1 MEQACEVSRRSCL
14 VPFGTSLAAAEA
26 KGGPFGEGRGPEP
39 PAMQLAAAAAKPV
52 YGQDPSSCYIPLR
65 RLQDLASMINAEY
78 LGGAADGAEAL
89 PDPGSPP
96 LRAPA
101 AQDPAGGADCPG
113 LVADVP
119 RGGLAF
125 PLLLRDGEEEEEEGA
140 ETPEEEEEE
149 EEEDDD
155 DEEEE
160 EDGEE
165 DAEEAELAAAGSRE
179 RGGVAEPSHGGA
191 GRPAGLPGC
200 RDAAARELPP
210 PPCPQRAP
218 AAPPEPPGSPGA
230 LGSAAE
236 KPEPS
241 ATAAL
246 QLIRAKKKPTPV
258 KYEVGDLVW
267 AKFNRRPWWPCTI
280 CHDPVL
286 DCHSKMKVSNRRPY
300 REYYVDALGEPSEKA
315 WVAGKAIVLFEG
327 RHQFEEL
334 PILRRRGK
342 QKEKGYKHKVP
353 QRFMAKWEVSVG
365 QAEDVLLGGP
375 EDQKCSQNSSELD
388 SEKEAQLEYY
398 ANGPGAERDRQLNGC
413 FKSLAFD
420 SRHPASEKGKLHIKP
435 HMKKSSDSRKR
446 TRVKKSG
453 TRGEASRGEIKEK
466 TSESIVRN
474 MIVGD
479 LPDKHASHELR
490 RIASSL
496 TASSGRR
503 ENHLLSSFG
512 ERRFEKATLKPE
524 YETRKTDTLKNT
536 LQGDLFSSASLEREK
551 SSLGILCSSKLQIH
565 YSASDTGI
573 EKKQTESDTSS
584 SLSDD
589 GNSDVDTMDQSSERA
604 SSTLEVSDSSD
615 KMEKEFP
622 MTSSGNIKLSM
633 YLSQKSNRRAR
644 KKSHRDRKSLGGSVA
659 SRLNAEFAD
668 GELEGG
674 SPDAEMS
681 LMALECSSDMRNDN
695 LSLVNKHTTP
705 QSVSKDS
712 SWAAVPNQAILKP
725 KSMKL
730 PRIRSIKCKHKEKVA
745 GLEPSLAEEER
756 SVNCC
761 SPDTKGFSGLHRDS
775 LPKSGKVDGQKLL
788 NNMHEKAR
796 DSAEIETA
804 VVKHVLSELKELS
817 YRSINDDA
825 SDSGTPKATVPLLFS
840 STSGHS
846 RLPIEPDY
854 KFSTLLMMLKD
865 MHDSKTKEQQ
875 LMATQNM
882 VPYRNTSTA
891 DGSGSNSASGL
902 KSLAVVGPPY
912 KIEKNGDCVQETVNP
927 NSNISN
933 SSFSR
938 NPTTKL
944 TGIGTSKREP
954 MNTAVSGTNGTNCV
968 SKRNCSKSKQPSKL
982 GNKTVSNRKDLK
994 PGGQSKLLSRL
1005 SRDSGEHAFRVRG
1018 LVTSPLGNE
1027 AEDTARKES
1036 VDLTEHSTD
1045 EDSACL
1051 SDDNLDRIGRRPEPG
1066 RNIESCISAE
1076 NGESP
1081 DLDSEANSESSLGD
1095 ESNDMNHVA
1104 PKKRWQRF
1112 NQSSARSNKHIS
1124 RSREQ
1129 GNLESAFGLNSRG
1142 FLLKGKECLGRR
1154 HSSHSK
1160 VLEGDL
1166 TDQDYENHLDLV
1178 EKRLNVCGK
1187 PNNSVMD
1194 SETELG
1200 NFAPQSEFSAQVHS
1214 ERKRLRK
1221 PSKRLLEYAEEYDHL
1236 FAPKKKSKK
1245 SQEQLQK
1252 VNSVVK
1258 SELEGGLPAL
1268 CSPGNDAQRGQSP
1281 LVSTP
1286 SSTKESPP
1294 ILEAECSLSEL
1305 GSHSTDPTDQLL
1317 EEHSDLPEL
1326 VLSSSDVSEVSASP
1340 EAEERFLKTGNFE
1353 SKRQRKPTKKLLE
1366 SNDLDT
1372 AFMPKKEEWTP
1383 PKKGTGPS
1391 ESDSSELYSPAHFLD
1406 LGEAPEKLLEKQ
1418 RKRKRQRH
1426 PSVAMHSK
1434 KERNEEGLGEAPHS
1448 EGETSVHG
1456 TAASPKEG
1464 NEEGSENDH
1473 GVPSSKKMQGE
1484 RGGGAALKEN
1494 VCQICEKPGELL
1506 LCEAQCCGAFHLQ
1519 CLGLSEMPKGKFIC
1533 NECSTGVHTCFVCK
1547 SSGEDVKRCLLPLC
1561 GKYYHEECIQK
1572 YPPTV
1577 MQNKGFRCSLHICMT
1592 CHAANPANI
1601 SASKGRLMRCVRCP
1615 VAYHSNDFC
1624 LAAGSVVLASNSI
1637 ICPNHFTARRGCR
1650 NHEHVNVSW
1659 CFVCSEG
1666 GSLLCCESCPAAF
1679 HRECLN
1685 IEMPE
1690 GSWYCNDCKAGKK
1703 PHYKE
1708 VVWVKVGRYRWW
1720 PAEICHPR
1728 TIPVNIQKMKHDIG
1742 EFPVLFFGSNDY
1754 LWTHQARVF
1763 PYMEGDVSSKD
1774 KMGKGVDGIYKKA
1787 LQEAAVR
1794 FEELKAQKELRQ
1806 LQEDKKNDKKPPP
1819 YKHIKVNRPV
1829 GKVQIFTADLSEIPR
1844 CNCKPTDENPCGLDS
1859 ECINRMLLY
1868 ECHPMVCPAGER
1880 CQNQCFS
1887 KRQYPEVQIF
1897 RTLARGWG
1905 LQAKTDIRKGE
1916 FVNEY
1921 VGELIDEEECRA
1933 RIRYAQEH
1941 DITNFY
1947 MLTLD
1952 KDRIIDAGPK
1962 GNYARFMNHCCQP
1975 NCETQKWCVNGDTR
1989 VGLFALVN
1997 IKAGTELTFNY
2008 NLECLGNGKTVCK
2021 CGAPNCSGFLGVR
2034 PKSQPSLTE
2043 EKSKKLKR
2051 RPQMKRRS
2059 QAEVMKEREDECF
2072 SCGDGGQLVSC
2083 KKPGCPKVYHADCL
2097 NLTKRPAGKWEC
2109 PWHQCDL
2116 CGKEAAS
2123 FCEMCP
2129 RSFCKQH
2136 REGMLFISKLDGR
2149 LCCTEHDPCGP
2160 NPLEPGEIREYVPP
2174 IGALA
2179 NGDDTQPPEQP
2190 SADTDLSV
2198 QSLERLPQ
2206 SVAFRLQTSDKP
2218 PATLALRLPPSDK
2231 PPTTL
2236 ALRLQP
2242 SNKPPT
2248 TLALRLP
2255 PPDKPPATLALRLPP
2270 SNKPPTTLSL
2280 RLKPSNKPPTT
2291 LSLRLQPSDKPPT
2304 TLSLCLQPSDR
2315 PQAALSL
2322 RLQSEKQPIV
2332 VALRSQ
2338 QPDKPPTNAVLWP
2351 LDESPSDSSQPH
2363 LPSKSPPGTPQS
2375 SDESLVT
2382 AGDLQLQLSDK
2393 PPATAG
2399 VLGFSDKSLVG
2410 IRTQQPQL
2418 LDEFPTKCLHPQL
2431 SDRLLTTAG
2440 TLQSQAVDEPPVA
2453 NQPQLLNKASAQ
2465 SPQPQSVEK
2474 APSSVKPRVPASE
2487 EAPGPGVLWPLP
2499 IEKVASSS
2507 ISRILPT
2514 EKVPGSGVPRPL
2526 FPEKASFS
2534 GAVRLPAMEKAPSSG
2549 MPRPLPLEKAPAS
2562 GMSRILPTEKAP
2574 SLGVLRP
2581 LPPEKAPG
2589 SRSPHILPVE
2599 KALGSGTLRLPLVQK
2614 ALAPGVLRPLPPE
2627 KASGSG
2633 TLRVLTP
2640 EKTLG
2645 SGAARPQLLERPLT
2659 LAAPWPQASDKLTV
2673 AVAPRPQVLDKP
2685 PVASAPRLLLSE
2697 KALRPVDQ
2705 NAQPKE
2711 RGATAIEV
2719 NPQQKE
2725 RTMLPGE
2732 QISWSAGKAATHVG
2746 QVPWPTEKLQ
2756 THEQIHWPAA
2766 KALTPAEQSPRT
2778 AEKLPEPTLQPGWE
2792 VASAP
2797 AEQTP
2802 WTSERLHAFEQ
2813 TPRPAR
2819 EAPVS
2824 PEQTQWIV
2832 RNVQTIDQIS
2842 WLAGKVQTPRGQDPL
2857 PEQNTA
2863 LAHNQDS
2870 VCHELA
2876 DSEPK

>member
-1 MEQACEVSRRSCL
+1 FSDFLCSG
-14 VPFGTSLAAAEA
+14 F
-26 KGGPFGEGRGPEP
+26 
-39 PAMQLAAAAAKPV
+39 
-52 YGQDPSSCYIPLR
+52 
-65 RLQDLASMINAEY
+65 
-78 LGGAADGAEAL
+78 
-89 PDPGSPP
+89 SP
-96 LRAPA
+96 
-101 AQDPAGGADCPG
+101 
-113 LVADVP
+113 
-119 RGGLAF
+119 
-125 PLLLRDGEEEEEEGA
+125 
-140 ETPEEEEEE
+140 
-149 EEEDDD
+149 
-155 DEEEE
+155 
-160 EDGEE
+160 
-165 DAEEAELAAAGSRE
+165 
-179 RGGVAEPSHGGA
+179 
-191 GRPAGLPGC
+191 
-200 RDAAARELPP
+200 
-210 PPCPQRAP
+210 
-218 AAPPEPPGSPGA
+218 
-230 LGSAAE
+230 
-236 KPEPS
+236 K
-241 ATAAL
+241 
-246 QLIRAKKKPTPV
+246 IRAKKKPTPV

-300 REYYVDALGEPSEKA
+300 REYYVDALGEPSEKT

-334 PILRRRGK
+334 PVLRRRGK

-365 QAEDVLLGGP
+365 QAEDILLGGP
-375 EDQKCSQNSSELD
+375 EDQKCSQNSIELD
-388 SEKEAQLEYY
+388 NEKEVQLEYY

-413 FKSLAFD
+413 FKSLSFD
-420 SRHPASEKGKLHIKP
+420 SRHLASEKGKLHIKP
-435 HMKKSSDSRKR
+435 HVKKSSDSRKR

-453 TRGEASRGEIKEK
+453 ARGEASRGEIKEK
-466 TSESIVRN
+466 IPESIVRN

-490 RIASSL
+490 RIANSL
-496 TASSGRR
+496 TASSSTR

-512 ERRFEKATLKPE
+512 ERRFEKTTLKPA
-524 YETRKTDTLKNT
+524 YENRKSGALKNM

-573 EKKQTESDTSS
+573 EKKQTESDSSS
-584 SLSDD
+584 SLSDG

-604 SSTLEVSDSSD
+604 SSALEVSDSSD
-615 KMEKEFP
+615 KAEKEFP

-644 KKSHRDRKSLGGSVA
+644 KKSYRDRKPLGGSVT
-659 SRLNAEFAD
+659 SRLDAEFVD
-668 GELEGG
+668 GELEVGF
-674 SPDAEMS
+674 SDAEMS
-681 LMALECSSDMRNDN
+681 LTALECSSDVRNDN

-712 SWAAVPNQAILKP
+712 SWPAVANQAILKP

-730 PRIRSIKCKHKEKVA
+730 SRIRSIKCKHKEKVA
-745 GLEPSLAEEER
+745 GLEPSLAEEEGGMNR
-756 SVNCC
+756 C
-761 SPDTKGFSGLHRDS
+761 SSDTKGFSGLQRDS
-775 LPKSGKVDGQKLL
+775 LQRSGKVDGQKLL
-788 NNMHEKAR
+788 NNMHEKPR

-817 YRSINDDA
+817 YRSMNDDA

-840 STSGHS
+840 SASGHG

-875 LMATQNM
+875 LMTGQNI
-882 VPYRNTSTA
+882 VPFRNTSTA

-902 KSLAVVGPPY
+902 KSLSIVGPPY

-927 NSNISN
+927 NSAISN

-938 NPTTKL
+938 NLPTKL

-954 MNTAVSGTNGTNCV
+954 ASTAVSGTNGTNCM
-968 SKRNCSKSKQPSKL
+968 SKRNCSKSKQSSKL
-982 GNKTVSNRKDLK
+982 GDKTVSNRKDLK
-994 PGGQSKLLSRL
+994 PGGPSKLLSRL
-1005 SRDSGEHAFRVRG
+1005 SKDSGEHAFCVHG
-1018 LVTSPLGNE
+1018 SVTSPLGNE
-1027 AEDTARKES
+1027 AEDTGRKES

-1051 SDDNLDRIGRRPEPG
+1051 SDDNLDRIGRRPEAG
-1066 RNIESCISAE
+1066 RNTESCTSAE
-1076 NGESP
+1076 TGESP

-1095 ESNDMNHVA
+1095 ESNDVNHVA

-1142 FLLKGKECLGRR
+1142 FSLKGNECLGRR
-1154 HSSHSK
+1154 HSPHSK

-1245 SQEQLQK
+1245 GQEQLQK
-1252 VNSVVK
+1252 VNSVVR
-1258 SELEGGLPAL
+1258 SEFEGLPAQ
-1268 CSPGNDAQRGQSP
+1268 CSPDRDTQRGQSP

-1294 ILEAECSLSEL
+1294 ILEAECSFSEL

-1317 EEHSDLPEL
+1317 EGPSDFPEL

-1340 EAEERFLKTGNFE
+1340 DAEERFLKSGKWENFIAGNFE

-1391 ESDSSELYSPAHFLD
+1391 ESDSSELYSPAHFSD
-1406 LGEAPEKLLEKQ
+1406 LGEASEKLLEKQ

-1426 PSVAMHSK
+1426 PSAAMHSK
-1434 KERNEEGLGEAPHS
+1434 KERNEEGLGETPHS

-1547 SSGEDVKRCLLPLC
+1547 SCGEDVKRCLLPLC
-1561 GKYYHEECIQK
+1561 GKYYHEACIQK

-1592 CHAANPANI
+1592 CHAANPANV

-1742 EFPVLFFGSNDY
+1742 EFPVLFFGSKDY

-1989 VGLFALVN
+1989 VGLFAIVN

-2034 PKSQPSLTE
+2034 PKSQPSLNE

-2109 PWHQCDL
+2109 PWHQCDM

-2179 NGDDTQPPEQP
+2179 NGEDTQPPEQP
-2190 SADTDLSV
+2190 PADTDLSV
-2198 QSLERLPQ
+2198 QPLDSLPQ
-2206 SVAFRLQTSDKP
+2206 SVALRLQSPEKP

-2242 SNKPPT
+2242 SN
-2248 TLALRLP
+2248 
-2255 PPDKPPATLALRLPP
+2255 KPPATLALRLPP

-2304 TLSLCLQPSDR
+2304 TLSLRLQPSDR

-2322 RLQSEKQPIV
+2322 RLQSEKQPII
-2332 VALRSQ
+2332 
-2338 QPDKPPTNAVLWP
+2338 
-2351 LDESPSDSSQPH
+2351 SQP
-2363 LPSKSPPGTPQS
+2363 
-2375 SDESLVT
+2375 
-2382 AGDLQLQLSDK
+2382 
-2393 PPATAG
+2393 
-2399 VLGFSDKSLVG
+2399 
-2410 IRTQQPQL
+2410 
-2418 LDEFPTKCLHPQL
+2418 
-2431 SDRLLTTAG
+2431 
-2440 TLQSQAVDEPPVA
+2440 VDEPPAA
-2453 NQPQLLNKASAQ
+2453 NQLQLVDKASAQ
-2465 SPQPQSVEK
+2465 SSQPQSLEK
-2474 APSSVKPRVPASE
+2474 APSSVVPQVPALE
-2487 EAPGPGVLWPLP
+2487 
-2499 IEKVASSS
+2499 
-2507 ISRILPT
+2507 
-2514 EKVPGSGVPRPL
+2514 
-2526 FPEKASFS
+2526 
-2534 GAVRLPAMEKAPSSG
+2534 MAPS
-2549 MPRPLPLEKAPAS
+2549 
-2562 GMSRILPTEKAP
+2562 
-2574 SLGVLRP
+2574 
-2581 LPPEKAPG
+2581 PG
-2589 SRSPHILPVE
+2589 
-2599 KALGSGTLRLPLVQK
+2599 
-2614 ALAPGVLRPLPPE
+2614 
-2627 KASGSG
+2627 
-2633 TLRVLTP
+2633 
-2640 EKTLG
+2640 
-2645 SGAARPQLLERPLT
+2645 RPLT
-2659 LAAPWPQASDKLTV
+2659 LTAPWPQALDKLAA
-2673 AVAPRPQVLDKP
+2673 AVAPRPQALDKP
-2685 PVASAPRLLLSE
+2685 PAASAPRLLLSE

-2711 RGATAIEV
+2711 RGA
-2719 NPQQKE
+2719 
-2725 RTMLPGE
+2725 
-2732 QISWSAGKAATHVG
+2732 
-2746 QVPWPTEKLQ
+2746 
-2756 THEQIHWPAA
+2756 PAVEL
-2766 KALTPAEQSPRT
+2766 K
-2778 AEKLPEPTLQPGWE
+2778 PTLQPGWE

-2797 AEQTP
+2797 TEQTP
-2802 WTSERLHAFEQ
+2802 WTSERLRAFEQ
-2813 TPRPAR
+2813 TPRPA
-2819 EAPVS
+2819 
-2824 PEQTQWIV
+2824 
-2832 RNVQTIDQIS
+2832 
-2842 WLAGKVQTPRGQDPL
+2842 
-2857 PEQNTA
+2857 
-2863 LAHNQDS
+2863 
-2870 VCHELA
+2870 
-2876 DSEPK
+2876 

>member
-14 VPFGTSLAAAEA
+14 VPFGTSLAAATEA

-39 PAMQLAAAAAKPV
+39 PAMQLAAAKPV

-89 PDPGSPP
+89 PDTGSPSP
-96 LRAPA
+96 RLPA
-101 AQDPAGGADCPG
+101 AQDPAAGAEAIGPG
-113 LVADVP
+113 A
-119 RGGLAF
+119 GAALAF
-125 PLLLRDGEEEEEEGA
+125 PLLLRDGGEVAAEEEDEDEGA
-140 ETPEEEEEE
+140 ETPEEEEED
-149 EEEDDD
+149 EDDD
-155 DEEEE
+155 NEEEE
-160 EDGEE
+160 EEAADGEE
-165 DAEEAELAAAGSRE
+165 EEAGSRE
-179 RGGVAEPSHGGA
+179 RSRGRPGPQQGPAGPPLPLRLQPAEPVPTTVLHGG
-191 GRPAGLPGC
+191 PG
-200 RDAAARELPP
+200 
-210 PPCPQRAP
+210 
-218 AAPPEPPGSPGA
+218 
-230 LGSAAE
+230 E
-236 KPEPS
+236 KPEPP
-241 ATAAL
+241 ATATAL

-300 REYYVDALGEPSEKA
+300 REYYVDALGEPSEKT

-334 PILRRRGK
+334 PVLRRRGK

-365 QAEDVLLGGP
+365 QAEDILLRGP

-388 SEKEAQLEYY
+388 SEKEMQSEYY
-398 ANGPGAERDRQLNGC
+398 ANGPGAERGRQLNGC

-435 HMKKSSDSRKR
+435 HVKKSSDSRKR
-446 TRVKKSG
+446 TRVKKSSA
-453 TRGEASRGEIKEK
+453 RGEASRGEIKAK
-466 TSESIVRN
+466 TSECIVRN

-479 LPDKHASHELR
+479 LPGKHASHELR
-490 RIASSL
+490 RIANSL
-496 TASSGRR
+496 TASSSTR

-512 ERRFEKATLKPE
+512 ERRFEKTTLKPD
-524 YETRKTDTLKNT
+524 YENCRSDALKNT

-551 SSLGILCSSKLQIH
+551 STLGILCSSKLQIH

-573 EKKQTESDTSS
+573 EKKQTESDSSS
-584 SLSDD
+584 SLSDG

-604 SSTLEVSDSSD
+604 YSALEVSDSSD
-615 KMEKEFP
+615 KVEKEFP
-622 MTSSGNIKLSM
+622 MMSSGNIKLSM

-644 KKSHRDRKSLGGSVA
+644 KKSYRDRKPLGGSVTG
-659 SRLNAEFAD
+659 RFNAEFAV
-668 GELEGG
+668 GELEVGF
-674 SPDAEMS
+674 SDAEMS
-681 LMALECSSDMRNDN
+681 LTALECSSDVRNDN
-695 LSLVNKHTTP
+695 LSLANKHTTL

-712 SWAAVPNQAILKP
+712 SWPAVASQANLKP
-725 KSMKL
+725 KSMKM

-745 GLEPSLAEEER
+745 GLEPPLAEEEGGMNR
-756 SVNCC
+756 C
-761 SPDTKGFSGLHRDS
+761 SSDTKGFSGLQRDS
-775 LPKSGKVDGQKLL
+775 LQRSGKVDGQKLL
-788 NNMHEKAR
+788 NNMHEKTR

-817 YRSINDDA
+817 YRSMNDDA
-825 SDSGTPKATVPLLFS
+825 SDSGAPKATVPLLFS
-840 STSGHS
+840 SASGHG

-875 LMATQNM
+875 LMTGQNI
-882 VPYRNTSTA
+882 VPFRNTSTA

-902 KSLAVVGPPY
+902 KSLSIVGPPY
-912 KIEKNGDCVQETVNP
+912 KIEKNGDCVKETVNS
-927 NSNISN
+927 NSAVSN

-938 NPTTKL
+938 NPSTKL

-954 MNTAVSGTNGTNCV
+954 TSTAVSGTNGTNCM
-968 SKRNCSKSKQPSKL
+968 SKRNCSKSKQSSKL
-982 GNKTVSNRKDLK
+982 GDKTVSNRKDLK
-994 PGGQSKLLSRL
+994 PGG
-1005 SRDSGEHAFRVRG
+1005 
-1018 LVTSPLGNE
+1018 P
-1027 AEDTARKES
+1027 
-1036 VDLTEHSTD
+1036 
-1045 EDSACL
+1045 
-1051 SDDNLDRIGRRPEPG
+1051 I
-1066 RNIESCISAE
+1066 
-1076 NGESP
+1076 
-1081 DLDSEANSESSLGD
+1081 
-1095 ESNDMNHVA
+1095 
-1104 PKKRWQRF
+1104 
-1112 NQSSARSNKHIS
+1112 
-1124 RSREQ
+1124 
-1129 GNLESAFGLNSRG
+1129 
-1142 FLLKGKECLGRR
+1142 
-1154 HSSHSK
+1154 
-1160 VLEGDL
+1160 
-1166 TDQDYENHLDLV
+1166 
-1178 EKRLNVCGK
+1178 
-1187 PNNSVMD
+1187 
-1194 SETELG
+1194 
-1200 NFAPQSEFSAQVHS
+1200 HS

-1252 VNSVVK
+1252 VNSVAR
-1258 SELEGGLPAL
+1258 SEFEGGLPAQ
-1268 CSPGNDAQRGQSP
+1268 CSPDRVIQRGPSP

-1294 ILEAECSLSEL
+1294 ILEAECSFSEL
-1305 GSHSTDPTDQLL
+1305 GSRSTDPNDQLI
-1317 EEHSDLPEL
+1317 EGPSDFPEL

-1340 EAEERFLKTGNFE
+1340 DAEERFLKSGNFE

-1391 ESDSSELYSPAHFLD
+1391 ESDSSELYSPAHFSD
-1406 LGEAPEKLLEKQ
+1406 LAEASEKILEKQ

-1426 PSVAMHSK
+1426 ASTAMHSK
-1434 KERNEEGLGEAPHS
+1434 KERNEMGLGETPHS

-1456 TAASPKEG
+1456 TSASPKEG

-1547 SSGEDVKRCLLPLC
+1547 SCGEDVKRCLLPLC
-1561 GKYYHEECIQK
+1561 GKYYHEACIQK

-1592 CHAANPANI
+1592 CHAANPANV

-1742 EFPVLFFGSNDY
+1742 EFPVLFFGSKDY

-1989 VGLFALVN
+1989 VGLFAIVN

-2059 QAEVMKEREDECF
+2059 QAEVLKEREDECF

-2109 PWHQCDL
+2109 PWHQCDM

-2149 LCCTEHDPCGP
+2149 LSCTEHDPCGP
-2160 NPLEPGEIREYVPP
+2160 NPLEPGEIREYAPP

-2179 NGDDTQPPEQP
+2179 NSEDTQPPEQLP
-2190 SADTDLSV
+2190 ADTDLSV
-2198 QSLERLPQ
+2198 QPLDSLPQ
-2206 SVAFRLQTSDKP
+2206 SVALRLQSPEKP

-2304 TLSLCLQPSDR
+2304 TLSLRLQPSDR

-2322 RLQSEKQPIV
+2322 RLQSEKQPII
-2332 VALRSQ
+2332 VALRPQ

-2351 LDESPSDSSQPH
+2351 LDESSGDASQPH

-2382 AGDLQLQLSDK
+2382 AGALQLQLSDE
-2393 PPATAG
+2393 PPATPR
-2399 VLGFSDKSLVG
+2399 VLGLLDKSL
-2410 IRTQQPQL
+2410 IDTRTQQPEL
-2418 LDEFPTKCLHPQL
+2418 LDEFPMKCLHPQL
-2431 SDRLLTTAG
+2431 SDRLLATVG
-2440 TLQSQAVDEPPVA
+2440 TLQSQPVDEPPVA
-2453 NQPQLLNKASAQ
+2453 DELQLLDKASAQ

-2474 APSSVKPRVPASE
+2474 APSSVVPQVSASE
-2487 EAPGPGVLWPLP
+2487 MAPGPGVLWPL
-2499 IEKVASSS
+2499 S
-2507 ISRILPT
+2507 I
-2514 EKVPGSGVPRPL
+2514 EKVPGSPVSRMLPTEKASGSVVPWP
-2526 FPEKASFS
+2526 PPSEKASFS
-2534 GAVRLPAMEKAPSSG
+2534 GAMRVPATEKAPSSG
-2549 MPRPLPLEKAPAS
+2549 APRPLPPEKALAS
-2562 GMSRILPTEKAP
+2562 GMPRILPTEKGP
-2574 SLGVLRP
+2574 SFGALRP

-2589 SRSPHILPVE
+2589 SRSPHILPMEKALSSGALRIPLMQKALTPGVLRSLPPEKAADSGTLRVMPPE
-2599 KALGSGTLRLPLVQK
+2599 KALGSGL
-2614 ALAPGVLRPLPPE
+2614 
-2627 KASGSG
+2627 
-2633 TLRVLTP
+2633 
-2640 EKTLG
+2640 
-2645 SGAARPQLLERPLT
+2645 ARPQLLERPLT
-2659 LAAPWPQASDKLTV
+2659 LTAPWPQASDKLTA
-2673 AVAPRPQVLDKP
+2673 AVAPRPQALDKP
-2685 PVASAPRLLLSE
+2685 LAASAPRLLLSE

-2705 NAQPKE
+2705 NAQLKE
-2711 RGATAIEV
+2711 RGGPAMEPS
-2719 NPQQKE
+2719 PQQKE
-2725 RTMLPGE
+2725 RTMLAGE
-2732 QISWSAGKAATHVG
+2732 QISWSGGKVVTHVG
-2746 QVPWPTEKLQ
+2746 QVSWPMEKLQ
-2756 THEQIHWPAA
+2756 MHEQTHWPTA

-2802 WTSERLHAFEQ
+2802 WTSERLRAFEQ

-2819 EAPVS
+2819 EAPVP
-2824 PEQTQWIV
+2824 PEQMQWLVTNI
-2832 RNVQTIDQIS
+2832 QTIDQIS
-2842 WLAGKVQTPRGQDPL
+2842 WLSGKAQPPRGQDPL

-2863 LAHNQDS
+2863 LARNQDS
-2870 VCHELA
+2870 VCRELA

>member
-26 KGGPFGEGRGPEP
+26 KGGPEP
-39 PAMQLAAAAAKPV
+39 PAMQLAAAKPV

-96 LRAPA
+96 PRLPA
-101 AQDPAGGADCPG
+101 AQDPAAGVDGPG
-113 LVADVP
+113 PAAEAP
-119 RGGLAF
+119 RGAFAF
-125 PLLLRDGEEEEEEGA
+125 PLLLRDDGGEEAEEEDP
-140 ETPEEEEEE
+140 ETPEEED
-149 EEEDDD
+149 EDDD
-155 DEEEE
+155 DDEDYDEEEE
-160 EDGEE
+160 V
-165 DAEEAELAAAGSRE
+165 DAEEEEA
-179 RGGVAEPSHGGA
+179 AEPVSRSR
-191 GRPAGLPGC
+191 GRSGPQQGPGS
-200 RDAAARELPP
+200 PP
-210 PPCPQRAP
+210 PPLLQPVELVP
-218 AAPPEPPGSPGA
+218 ITVPDGGPG
-230 LGSAAE
+230 E
-236 KPEPS
+236 KPESS
-241 ATAAL
+241 AAAL
-246 QLIRAKKKPTPV
+246 QLVSTDLSESIWSFSDFLCSGFSPKIQAKKKSTPV

-300 REYYVDALGEPSEKA
+300 REYYVDALGEPSEKT

-334 PILRRRGK
+334 PVLRRRGK

-353 QRFMAKWEVSVG
+353 QRFMAKWESSVG
-365 QAEDVLLGGP
+365 QAEDILLGGP
-375 EDQKCSQNSSELD
+375 EDQKSSQNSSELD
-388 SEKEAQLEYY
+388 SEKEVQLEYY
-398 ANGPGAERDRQLNGC
+398 TNGPGAEGDRQLNGC
-413 FKSLAFD
+413 FKSLTLD
-420 SRHPASEKGKLHIKP
+420 SRHPAREKGKLHIKP

-453 TRGEASRGEIKEK
+453 ARGEGSAGELKEK
-466 TSESIVRN
+466 TTDSLVRN
-474 MIVGD
+474 MMIGD

-490 RIASSL
+490 RIANSL
-496 TASSGRR
+496 TGSSSTR
-503 ENHLLSSFG
+503 ENNLLSSFG
-512 ERRFEKATLKPE
+512 ERRFEKTALKPD
-524 YETRKTDTLKNT
+524 YENRKSDALKNN

-565 YSASDTGI
+565 YSASDAGI
-573 EKKQTESDTSS
+573 EKKQTESDSSS
-584 SLSDD
+584 SLSDG

-604 SSTLEVSDSSD
+604 SSALEVSDSSD

-644 KKSHRDRKSLGGSVA
+644 KKSYRDRKSLGGSVI
-659 SRLNAEFAD
+659 SRLDAEFAD
-668 GELEGG
+668 GELEVGF
-674 SPDAEMS
+674 SDAEMS
-681 LMALECSSDMRNDN
+681 LTALECSSDARNDN
-695 LSLVNKHTTP
+695 LSPANKHTTP

-712 SWAAVPNQAILKP
+712 SWPAVENQAILKP
-725 KSMKL
+725 KSTKL
-730 PRIRSIKCKHKEKVA
+730 SRIRSIKCKHKEKVA
-745 GLEPSLAEEER
+745 ELEPPLAEEEGG
-756 SVNCC
+756 VNRC
-761 SPDTKGFSGLHRDS
+761 SSDTKGFSGLQRDS
-775 LPKSGKVDGQKLL
+775 LQSGGKVDAQKLL
-788 NNMHEKAR
+788 NNTHEKPR

-817 YRSINDDA
+817 YRSMNDDA
-825 SDSGTPKATVPLLFS
+825 SDSGTPKASVPLLFS
-840 STSGHS
+840 SASGHG

-875 LMATQNM
+875 LMTGQNI
-882 VPYRNTSTA
+882 VPFRNTSTA

-902 KSLAVVGPPY
+902 KSLSIVGPSY

-927 NSNISN
+927 NSALSN

-938 NPTTKL
+938 NPPTKL
-944 TGIGTSKREP
+944 TGIGAGKREP
-954 MNTAVSGTNGTNCV
+954 TSTAVSGTKGTNCV
-968 SKRNCSKSKQPSKL
+968 SKRNCSKSKQSSKL
-982 GNKTVSNRKDLK
+982 GDKTVSNRKDLK
-994 PGGQSKLLSRL
+994 PGGPSKLLSRL
-1005 SRDSGEHAFRVRG
+1005 SRGSGERAFHVHG
-1018 LVTSPLGNE
+1018 SVTSPLGNG
-1027 AEDTARKES
+1027 AEDTERKQSTES
-1036 VDLTEHSTD
+1036 IGLTEHSTD

-1051 SDDNLDRIGRRPEPG
+1051 SDDNLGRIGRRPEAG
-1066 RNIESCISAE
+1066 RNIESCISTA

-1095 ESNDMNHVA
+1095 ESNDVNHVA

-1112 NQSSARSNKHIS
+1112 NQSSARSNKHTS

-1142 FLLKGKECLGRR
+1142 FSRKGNECLVRR
-1154 HSSHSK
+1154 HSPHTK

-1166 TDQDYENHLDLV
+1166 ADQDCKNHLDLA

-1245 SQEQLQK
+1245 GQEQAQK
-1252 VNSVVK
+1252 VG
-1258 SELEGGLPAL
+1258 EGQSAL
-1268 CSPGNDAQRGQSP
+1268 HATQRGPSP

-1305 GSHSTDPTDQLL
+1305 GSHSTNPTDQLL
-1317 EEHSDLPEL
+1317 EGPSESLEL
-1326 VLSSSDVSEVSASP
+1326 VLCSSDASEVSASP
-1340 EAEERFLKTGNFE
+1340 DAEERFVKSGNFE

-1372 AFMPKKEEWTP
+1372 TFMPKKEEWTP
-1383 PKKGTGPS
+1383 PKKVLS
-1391 ESDSSELYSPAHFLD
+1391 FQLFSS
-1406 LGEAPEKLLEKQ
+1406 EKLLEKQ

-1426 PSVAMHSK
+1426 TSTAMHSK
-1434 KERNEEGLGEAPHS
+1434 KERNEEGQGETPHS

-1547 SSGEDVKRCLLPLC
+1547 SCGEDVKRCLLPLC
-1561 GKYYHEECIQK
+1561 GKYYHEACIQK

-1577 MQNKGFRCSLHICMT
+1577 TQNKGFRCSLHICMT
-1592 CHAANPANI
+1592 CHAANPTNI

-1742 EFPVLFFGSNDY
+1742 EFPVLFFGSKDY

-1868 ECHPMVCPAGER
+1868 ECHPLVCPAGER

-1989 VGLFALVN
+1989 VGLFAIVN

-2034 PKSQPSLTE
+2034 PKSQPNLNE

-2109 PWHQCDL
+2109 PWHQCDV
-2116 CGKEAAS
+2116 CSKEAAS

-2149 LCCTEHDPCGP
+2149 LSCTEHDPCGP
-2160 NPLEPGEIREYVPP
+2160 NPLEPGEIREFVPP
-2174 IGALA
+2174 IEDLT
-2179 NGDDTQPPEQP
+2179 NDEETQPPEQP
-2190 SADTDLSV
+2190 PADTDLSI
-2198 QSLERLPQ
+2198 QPLDSLPQ
-2206 SVAFRLQTSDKP
+2206 SVA
-2218 PATLALRLPPSDK
+2218 
-2231 PPTTL
+2231 
-2236 ALRLQP
+2236 LRLQSP
-2242 SNKPPT
+2242 EKPP
-2248 TLALRLP
+2248 LP
-2255 PPDKPPATLALRLPP
+2255 PPDKPPAALALRLPP

-2304 TLSLCLQPSDR
+2304 TLSLRLQPADK

-2322 RLQSEKQPIV
+2322 RLQSEKQPIIL
-2332 VALRSQ
+2332 ALKPQ

-2351 LDESPSDSSQPH
+2351 LDES
-2363 LPSKSPPGTPQS
+2363 S
-2375 SDESLVT
+2375 SD
-2382 AGDLQLQLSDK
+2382 A
-2393 PPATAG
+2393 
-2399 VLGFSDKSLVG
+2399 
-2410 IRTQQPQL
+2410 
-2418 LDEFPTKCLHPQL
+2418 
-2431 SDRLLTTAG
+2431 
-2440 TLQSQAVDEPPVA
+2440 SQ
-2453 NQPQLLNKASAQ
+2453 
-2465 SPQPQSVEK
+2465 
-2474 APSSVKPRVPASE
+2474 
-2487 EAPGPGVLWPLP
+2487 
-2499 IEKVASSS
+2499 
-2507 ISRILPT
+2507 
-2514 EKVPGSGVPRPL
+2514 
-2526 FPEKASFS
+2526 
-2534 GAVRLPAMEKAPSSG
+2534 
-2549 MPRPLPLEKAPAS
+2549 
-2562 GMSRILPTEKAP
+2562 
-2574 SLGVLRP
+2574 
-2581 LPPEKAPG
+2581 
-2589 SRSPHILPVE
+2589 
-2599 KALGSGTLRLPLVQK
+2599 
-2614 ALAPGVLRPLPPE
+2614 
-2627 KASGSG
+2627 
-2633 TLRVLTP
+2633 
-2640 EKTLG
+2640 
-2645 SGAARPQLLERPLT
+2645 
-2659 LAAPWPQASDKLTV
+2659 
-2673 AVAPRPQVLDKP
+2673 
-2685 PVASAPRLLLSE
+2685 LLLSE

-2705 NAQPKE
+2705 NAQLKE
-2711 RGATAIEV
+2711 RGAPAVELS
-2719 NPQQKE
+2719 PQQKE
-2725 RTMLPGE
+2725 RTMLAGE
-2732 QISWSAGKAATHVG
+2732 QISWSAGKAVLHVG

-2756 THEQIHWPAA
+2756 MHEQTHWPTA
-2766 KALTPAEQSPRT
+2766 KALTPAEQPPRT
-2778 AEKLPEPTLQPGWE
+2778 AEKLPEPTLQPSWE

-2797 AEQTP
+2797 AEQNP
-2802 WTSERLHAFEQ
+2802 WTSERLCVFEQ

-2819 EAPVS
+2819 EAPV
-2824 PEQTQWIV
+2824 PQEQMQWIV
-2832 RNVQTIDQIS
+2832 TNVQTIDQIT
-2842 WLAGKVQTPRGQDPL
+2842 WLSGKSQTPRGQDPL

-2863 LAHNQDS
+2863 LARNQDS
-2870 VCHELA
+2870 VCRELA
-2876 DSEPK
+2876 NSEPK

>member
-1 MEQACEVSRRSCL
+1 
-14 VPFGTSLAAAEA
+14 
-26 KGGPFGEGRGPEP
+26 
-39 PAMQLAAAAAKPV
+39 
-52 YGQDPSSCYIPLR
+52 
-65 RLQDLASMINAEY
+65 
-78 LGGAADGAEAL
+78 
-89 PDPGSPP
+89 
-96 LRAPA
+96 
-101 AQDPAGGADCPG
+101 
-113 LVADVP
+113 
-119 RGGLAF
+119 
-125 PLLLRDGEEEEEEGA
+125 
-140 ETPEEEEEE
+140 
-149 EEEDDD
+149 
-155 DEEEE
+155 
-160 EDGEE
+160 
-165 DAEEAELAAAGSRE
+165 
-179 RGGVAEPSHGGA
+179 
-191 GRPAGLPGC
+191 
-200 RDAAARELPP
+200 
-210 PPCPQRAP
+210 
-218 AAPPEPPGSPGA
+218 
-230 LGSAAE
+230 
-236 KPEPS
+236 
-241 ATAAL
+241 
-246 QLIRAKKKPTPV
+246 
-258 KYEVGDLVW
+258 
-267 AKFNRRPWWPCTI
+267 
-280 CHDPVL
+280 
-286 DCHSKMKVSNRRPY
+286 MKVSNRRPY
-300 REYYVDALGEPSEKA
+300 REYYVDALGEPSEKT

-334 PILRRRGK
+334 PVLRRRGK

-365 QAEDVLLGGP
+365 QAEDILLSGP

-388 SEKEAQLEYY
+388 SEKEVQSEYY
-398 ANGPGAERDRQLNGC
+398 ANGTGAERDRQLNGC

-420 SRHPASEKGKLHIKP
+420 SRHLASEKGKLHIKP
-435 HMKKSSDSRKR
+435 RVKKSSDSRKR
-446 TRVKKSG
+446 TRVKRSG

-466 TSESIVRN
+466 TPESIVRN

-490 RIASSL
+490 RIANSL
-496 TASSGRR
+496 TASNSTR

-512 ERRFEKATLKPE
+512 ERRFEKTTLKPA
-524 YETRKTDTLKNT
+524 YENHKSDALKNT
-536 LQGDLFSSASLEREK
+536 LQRDLFSSASLEREK
-551 SSLGILCSSKLQIH
+551 SSLGIVCSSKLQIH
-565 YSASDTGI
+565 YSASDASI
-573 EKKQTESDTSS
+573 EKKQTESDSS
-584 SLSDD
+584 SSFSDG

-615 KMEKEFP
+615 KAEKEFP

-633 YLSQKSNRRAR
+633 CLSQKSSRRTR
-644 KKSHRDRKSLGGSVA
+644 KKSYRDRKSLGGSVT
-659 SRLNAEFAD
+659 SRLDAEFAD
-668 GELEGG
+668 GELEIGF
-674 SPDAEMS
+674 SDAEMS
-681 LMALECSSDMRNDN
+681 LTALECSSGVRNGN
-695 LSLVNKHTTP
+695 LSIANKHTTS

-712 SWAAVPNQAILKP
+712 SWPAVANQAILKL

-745 GLEPSLAEEER
+745 GLDPSLTEEEGG
-756 SVNCC
+756 VNRCP
-761 SPDTKGFSGLHRDS
+761 SDTKGFSGLQRDS
-775 LPKSGKVDGQKLL
+775 FQRSGKVDGQKLL
-788 NNMHEKAR
+788 NNMHEKTR

-804 VVKHVLSELKELS
+804 VVNPVLSELKS
-817 YRSINDDA
+817 YRSMNDDA
-825 SDSGTPKATVPLLFS
+825 GDSGTPKATVPLLFS
-840 STSGHS
+840 SASGHG

-875 LMATQNM
+875 LMTGQNI
-882 VPYRNTSTA
+882 VPFRNTSTT
-891 DGSGSNSASGL
+891 DGSGSNSGSGL
-902 KSLAVVGPPY
+902 KSLSIVGPPY

-927 NSNISN
+927 NSAISN

-938 NPTTKL
+938 NPPNKL

-954 MNTAVSGTNGTNCV
+954 ASTAVSGTNGTNCM
-968 SKRNCSKSKQPSKL
+968 SKRNCSKSKQSSKL
-982 GNKTVSNRKDLK
+982 GDKTVSNRKDLK
-994 PGGQSKLLSRL
+994 PGG
-1005 SRDSGEHAFRVRG
+1005 
-1018 LVTSPLGNE
+1018 P
-1027 AEDTARKES
+1027 
-1036 VDLTEHSTD
+1036 
-1045 EDSACL
+1045 
-1051 SDDNLDRIGRRPEPG
+1051 I
-1066 RNIESCISAE
+1066 
-1076 NGESP
+1076 
-1081 DLDSEANSESSLGD
+1081 
-1095 ESNDMNHVA
+1095 
-1104 PKKRWQRF
+1104 
-1112 NQSSARSNKHIS
+1112 
-1124 RSREQ
+1124 
-1129 GNLESAFGLNSRG
+1129 
-1142 FLLKGKECLGRR
+1142 
-1154 HSSHSK
+1154 
-1160 VLEGDL
+1160 
-1166 TDQDYENHLDLV
+1166 
-1178 EKRLNVCGK
+1178 
-1187 PNNSVMD
+1187 
-1194 SETELG
+1194 
-1200 NFAPQSEFSAQVHS
+1200 HS

-1252 VNSVVK
+1252 VNSVVR
-1258 SELEGGLPAL
+1258 SELEGDPPAQ
-1268 CSPGNDAQRGQSP
+1268 CSPDRETKQGQSP

-1305 GSHSTDPTDQLL
+1305 GSHSADPNDRLT
-1317 EEHSDLPEL
+1317 EGPSDFPEL
-1326 VLSSSDVSEVSASP
+1326 LLSSSDVSEVSASP
-1340 EAEERFLKTGNFE
+1340 DAEERFLKSGNFE
-1353 SKRQRKPTKKLLE
+1353 RKRQRKPTQKLLE

-1372 AFMPKKEEWTP
+1372 AFIPKKDEWTP
-1383 PKKGTGPS
+1383 PKKGTVPS
-1391 ESDSSELYSPAHFLD
+1391 ESDSSELYSPAHFPD
-1406 LGEAPEKLLEKQ
+1406 MGEASEKLLEKQ

-1426 PSVAMHSK
+1426 TSAAVHSK
-1434 KERNEEGLGEAPHS
+1434 KEKNEEGLGEAPHS
-1448 EGETSVHG
+1448 EGETLGHG

-1473 GVPSSKKMQGE
+1473 GVPSSKKIQGE

-1547 SSGEDVKRCLLPLC
+1547 SCGEDVKRCLLPLC
-1561 GKYYHEECIQK
+1561 GKYYHEACIQK

-1592 CHAANPANI
+1592 CHAANPTNI

-1742 EFPVLFFGSNDY
+1742 EFPVLFFGSKDY

-1868 ECHPMVCPAGER
+1868 ECHPLVCPAGER

-1989 VGLFALVN
+1989 VGLFAIVN

-2034 PKSQPSLTE
+2034 PKSQPALSE

-2051 RPQMKRRS
+2051 RPQIKRRS

-2109 PWHQCDL
+2109 PWHQCDV
-2116 CGKEAAS
+2116 CSKEAAS

-2149 LCCTEHDPCGP
+2149 LSCTEHDPCGP

-2179 NGDDTQPPEQP
+2179 SDEETQPSEQP
-2190 SADTDLSV
+2190 PADTDTDLSV
-2198 QSLERLPQ
+2198 QPLDSLPQ
-2206 SVAFRLQTSDKP
+2206 SVALKLESPEKP
-2218 PATLALRLPPSDK
+2218 PATLALRLPSSDK
-2231 PPTTL
+2231 PPTTV
-2236 ALRLQP
+2236 ALRVQP

-2280 RLKPSNKPPTT
+2280 RLKPSSKPPTT

-2304 TLSLCLQPSDR
+2304 TLSLRLEPSDK

-2322 RLQSEKQPIV
+2322 RLQSEKQPII
-2332 VALRSQ
+2332 VALRPQ
-2338 QPDKPPTNAVLWP
+2338 QPDKPPNNAVLWP
-2351 LDESPSDSSQPH
+2351 LDESSGDASQPD

-2375 SDESLVT
+2375 SDELFVPDD
-2382 AGDLQLQLSDK
+2382 ALQLQLSDE
-2393 PPATAG
+2393 PPATPG
-2399 VLGFSDKSLVG
+2399 VLELLDKSL
-2410 IRTQQPQL
+2410 IDTRTQEPEL
-2418 LDEFPTKCLHPQL
+2418 LSEFSMKCLHSPL
-2431 SDRLLTTAG
+2431 SDRLLVRAG
-2440 TLQSQAVDEPPVA
+2440 TLQSQMVDELPA
-2453 NQPQLLNKASAQ
+2453 DDQPQPLDKDSSQ
-2465 SPQPQSVEK
+2465 SLQLQAVEK
-2474 APSSVKPRVPASE
+2474 ASGSVAPQVPASE
-2487 EAPGPGVLWPLP
+2487 IASDPEALWPLP
-2499 IEKVASSS
+2499 IENVHASPV
-2507 ISRILPT
+2507 SRILPM
-2514 EKVPGSGVPRPL
+2514 
-2526 FPEKASFS
+2526 EKAPGLALPQLPSPGTSFS
-2534 GAVRLPAMEKAPSSG
+2534 GTVQVSPMEKAPSSG
-2549 MPRPLPLEKAPAS
+2549 VPHPLPLEKAPAS
-2562 GMSRILPTEKAP
+2562 GMPRILPMEKAP
-2574 SLGVLRP
+2574 SLGAPRP
-2581 LPPEKAPG
+2581 LPLEKAPS
-2589 SRSPHILPVE
+2589 SRSVHILPVE
-2599 KALGSGTLRLPLVQK
+2599 KAMGSGALRIPLTQK
-2614 ALAPGVLRPLPPE
+2614 ALGPGALRALPAEKAAEPGALRILSPE
-2627 KASGSG
+2627 KAA
-2633 TLRVLTP
+2633 
-2640 EKTLG
+2640 G
-2645 SGAARPQLLERPLT
+2645 SGAARPQLLERPPTLT
-2659 LAAPWPQASDKLTV
+2659 APWPQVSDKLAA
-2673 AVAPRPQVLDKP
+2673 AVAPRPQALDKP
-2685 PVASAPRLLLSE
+2685 PASSAPRLLLSE

-2705 NAQPKE
+2705 NAQPVE
-2711 RGATAIEV
+2711 RGTPAMELS
-2719 NPQQKE
+2719 PQQKE
-2725 RTMLPGE
+2725 RTMLAGE
-2732 QISWSAGKAATHVG
+2732 QISWSAGKAVTHVG
-2746 QVPWPTEKLQ
+2746 QVPWPMEKLQ
-2756 THEQIHWPAA
+2756 VHEQTHWPTA
-2766 KALTPAEQSPRT
+2766 KALTPAEQPPRT
-2778 AEKLPEPTLQPGWE
+2778 AEKLPEPTLQPSWE

-2797 AEQTP
+2797 AEQNP
-2802 WTSERLHAFEQ
+2802 WKSERLCVFEQ
-2813 TPRPAR
+2813 IPRPAR
-2819 EAPVS
+2819 EAPVP
-2824 PEQTQWIV
+2824 PEQMEWIV
-2832 RNVQTIDQIS
+2832 TNVQTLDQIS
-2842 WLAGKVQTPRGQDPL
+2842 WLSGKAQAPQGQDPL
-2857 PEQNTA
+2857 PEQNTV
-2863 LAHNQDS
+2863 LACNQDS

>member
-1 MEQACEVSRRSCL
+1 GVTNESFMTEPCY
-14 VPFGTSLAAAEA
+14 
-26 KGGPFGEGRGPEP
+26 GE
-39 PAMQLAAAAAKPV
+39 KSV
-52 YGQDPSSCYIPLR
+52 
-65 RLQDLASMINAEY
+65 
-78 LGGAADGAEAL
+78 
-89 PDPGSPP
+89 
-96 LRAPA
+96 
-101 AQDPAGGADCPG
+101 
-113 LVADVP
+113 
-119 RGGLAF
+119 F
-125 PLLLRDGEEEEEEGA
+125 
-140 ETPEEEEEE
+140 
-149 EEEDDD
+149 
-155 DEEEE
+155 
-160 EDGEE
+160 
-165 DAEEAELAAAGSRE
+165 
-179 RGGVAEPSHGGA
+179 
-191 GRPAGLPGC
+191 
-200 RDAAARELPP
+200 
-210 PPCPQRAP
+210 PCP
-218 AAPPEPPGSPGA
+218 
-230 LGSAAE
+230 
-236 KPEPS
+236 
-241 ATAAL
+241 
-246 QLIRAKKKPTPV
+246 
-258 KYEVGDLVW
+258 
-267 AKFNRRPWWPCTI
+267 CT
-280 CHDPVL
+280 
-286 DCHSKMKVSNRRPY
+286 K
-300 REYYVDALGEPSEKA
+300 
-315 WVAGKAIVLFEG
+315 
-327 RHQFEEL
+327 
-334 PILRRRGK
+334 
-342 QKEKGYKHKVP
+342 
-353 QRFMAKWEVSVG
+353 
-365 QAEDVLLGGP
+365 
-375 EDQKCSQNSSELD
+375 
-388 SEKEAQLEYY
+388 
-398 ANGPGAERDRQLNGC
+398 
-413 FKSLAFD
+413 
-420 SRHPASEKGKLHIKP
+420 
-435 HMKKSSDSRKR
+435 
-446 TRVKKSG
+446 
-453 TRGEASRGEIKEK
+453 
-466 TSESIVRN
+466 
-474 MIVGD
+474 
-479 LPDKHASHELR
+479 
-490 RIASSL
+490 
-496 TASSGRR
+496 
-503 ENHLLSSFG
+503 
-512 ERRFEKATLKPE
+512 
-524 YETRKTDTLKNT
+524 
-536 LQGDLFSSASLEREK
+536 
-551 SSLGILCSSKLQIH
+551 
-565 YSASDTGI
+565 
-573 EKKQTESDTSS
+573 
-584 SLSDD
+584 
-589 GNSDVDTMDQSSERA
+589 
-604 SSTLEVSDSSD
+604 
-615 KMEKEFP
+615 
-622 MTSSGNIKLSM
+622 
-633 YLSQKSNRRAR
+633 
-644 KKSHRDRKSLGGSVA
+644 
-659 SRLNAEFAD
+659 
-668 GELEGG
+668 
-674 SPDAEMS
+674 
-681 LMALECSSDMRNDN
+681 
-695 LSLVNKHTTP
+695 
-705 QSVSKDS
+705 
-712 SWAAVPNQAILKP
+712 
-725 KSMKL
+725 
-730 PRIRSIKCKHKEKVA
+730 
-745 GLEPSLAEEER
+745 
-756 SVNCC
+756 
-761 SPDTKGFSGLHRDS
+761 TKG
-775 LPKSGKVDGQKLL
+775 VW
-788 NNMHEKAR
+788 
-796 DSAEIETA
+796 
-804 VVKHVLSELKELS
+804 
-817 YRSINDDA
+817 
-825 SDSGTPKATVPLLFS
+825 
-840 STSGHS
+840 
-846 RLPIEPDY
+846 
-854 KFSTLLMMLKD
+854 
-865 MHDSKTKEQQ
+865 
-875 LMATQNM
+875 
-882 VPYRNTSTA
+882 
-891 DGSGSNSASGL
+891 
-902 KSLAVVGPPY
+902 
-912 KIEKNGDCVQETVNP
+912 VN
-927 NSNISN
+927 
-933 SSFSR
+933 
-938 NPTTKL
+938 
-944 TGIGTSKREP
+944 
-954 MNTAVSGTNGTNCV
+954 
-968 SKRNCSKSKQPSKL
+968 SKSKCCLVIISNTVLKL
-982 GNKTVSNRKDLK
+982 VS
-994 PGGQSKLLSRL
+994 
-1005 SRDSGEHAFRVRG
+1005 F
-1018 LVTSPLGNE
+1018 
-1027 AEDTARKES
+1027 
-1036 VDLTEHSTD
+1036 
-1045 EDSACL
+1045 
-1051 SDDNLDRIGRRPEPG
+1051 
-1066 RNIESCISAE
+1066 
-1076 NGESP
+1076 
-1081 DLDSEANSESSLGD
+1081 
-1095 ESNDMNHVA
+1095 
-1104 PKKRWQRF
+1104 
-1112 NQSSARSNKHIS
+1112 
-1124 RSREQ
+1124 
-1129 GNLESAFGLNSRG
+1129 
-1142 FLLKGKECLGRR
+1142 FL
-1154 HSSHSK
+1154 
-1160 VLEGDL
+1160 
-1166 TDQDYENHLDLV
+1166 
-1178 EKRLNVCGK
+1178 
-1187 PNNSVMD
+1187 
-1194 SETELG
+1194 
-1200 NFAPQSEFSAQVHS
+1200 VHS

-1245 SQEQLQK
+1245 GQEQLQK
-1252 VNSVVK
+1252 VNSVVR
-1258 SELEGGLPAL
+1258 SEFEGLPAR
-1268 CSPGNDAQRGQSP
+1268 CSPDRDTQRGPSP

-1294 ILEAECSLSEL
+1294 ILEAECSFSEL
-1305 GSHSTDPTDQLL
+1305 GSHPTGQLL
-1317 EEHSDLPEL
+1317 EGPSSFPEL

-1340 EAEERFLKTGNFE
+1340 DAEERFLKSGNFE

-1383 PKKGTGPS
+1383 PKKQGNYFCIFLEWS
-1391 ESDSSELYSPAHFLD
+1391 FCCIPAS
-1406 LGEAPEKLLEKQ
+1406 EKLLEKQ

-1426 PSVAMHSK
+1426 PSAAMHSK
-1434 KERNEEGLGEAPHS
+1434 KERNEEGLGETPHS

-1473 GVPSSKKMQGE
+1473 GVPSSKKIQGE

-1547 SSGEDVKRCLLPLC
+1547 SCGEDVKRCLLPLC
-1561 GKYYHEECIQK
+1561 GKYYHEACIQK

-1742 EFPVLFFGSNDY
+1742 EFPVLFFGSKDY

-1989 VGLFALVN
+1989 VGLFAIVN

-2109 PWHQCDL
+2109 PWHQCDV

-2160 NPLEPGEIREYVPP
+2160 NPLEPGEIREYVPS

-2179 NGDDTQPPEQP
+2179 NGEDTQPPEQP
-2190 SADTDLSV
+2190 PADTDLSV
-2198 QSLERLPQ
+2198 EPLDSLPQ
-2206 SVAFRLQTSDKP
+2206 PVALRLQSPEKP

-2304 TLSLCLQPSDR
+2304 TLSLRLQPSDR

-2322 RLQSEKQPIV
+2322 RLQSEKQPII
-2332 VALRSQ
+2332 VALRPQ
-2338 QPDKPPTNAVLWP
+2338 EPDKPPTNAVLWP
-2351 LDESPSDSSQPH
+2351 LDESS
-2363 LPSKSPPGTPQS
+2363 T
-2375 SDESLVT
+2375 
-2382 AGDLQLQLSDK
+2382 
-2393 PPATAG
+2393 
-2399 VLGFSDKSLVG
+2399 
-2410 IRTQQPQL
+2410 
-2418 LDEFPTKCLHPQL
+2418 
-2431 SDRLLTTAG
+2431 
-2440 TLQSQAVDEPPVA
+2440 
-2453 NQPQLLNKASAQ
+2453 
-2465 SPQPQSVEK
+2465 
-2474 APSSVKPRVPASE
+2474 
-2487 EAPGPGVLWPLP
+2487 
-2499 IEKVASSS
+2499 
-2507 ISRILPT
+2507 
-2514 EKVPGSGVPRPL
+2514 
-2526 FPEKASFS
+2526 
-2534 GAVRLPAMEKAPSSG
+2534 
-2549 MPRPLPLEKAPAS
+2549 
-2562 GMSRILPTEKAP
+2562 
-2574 SLGVLRP
+2574 
-2581 LPPEKAPG
+2581 
-2589 SRSPHILPVE
+2589 
-2599 KALGSGTLRLPLVQK
+2599 
-2614 ALAPGVLRPLPPE
+2614 
-2627 KASGSG
+2627 
-2633 TLRVLTP
+2633 
-2640 EKTLG
+2640 
-2645 SGAARPQLLERPLT
+2645 
-2659 LAAPWPQASDKLTV
+2659 PWPQASDKLAA
-2673 AVAPRPQVLDKP
+2673 AVAPRPQALDKP
-2685 PVASAPRLLLSE
+2685 PAASAPRLLLSE

-2711 RGATAIEV
+2711 RGAPVVELS
-2719 NPQQKE
+2719 PQQKE
-2725 RTMLPGE
+2725 RTMLAGE
-2732 QISWSAGKAATHVG
+2732 QISWSAGKAVTHVG

-2756 THEQIHWPAA
+2756 THEQTHWSTA
-2766 KALTPAEQSPRT
+2766 KALTLAEQPPRT
-2778 AEKLPEPTLQPGWE
+2778 AEKLPEPTLQPSWE

-2802 WTSERLHAFEQ
+2802 WTSERLRAFEQ

-2819 EAPVS
+2819 EAPVP
-2824 PEQTQWIV
+2824 PEQMQWLVTNI
-2832 RNVQTIDQIS
+2832 QTIDQIP
-2842 WLAGKVQTPRGQDPL
+2842 WLSGKAQTPRGQDPL

-2863 LAHNQDS
+2863 LARNQDS
-2870 VCHELA
+2870 VCRELA

>member
-1 MEQACEVSRRSCL
+1 
-14 VPFGTSLAAAEA
+14 
-26 KGGPFGEGRGPEP
+26 
-39 PAMQLAAAAAKPV
+39 
-52 YGQDPSSCYIPLR
+52 
-65 RLQDLASMINAEY
+65 
-78 LGGAADGAEAL
+78 
-89 PDPGSPP
+89 SP
-96 LRAPA
+96 
-101 AQDPAGGADCPG
+101 
-113 LVADVP
+113 
-119 RGGLAF
+119 
-125 PLLLRDGEEEEEEGA
+125 
-140 ETPEEEEEE
+140 
-149 EEEDDD
+149 
-155 DEEEE
+155 
-160 EDGEE
+160 
-165 DAEEAELAAAGSRE
+165 
-179 RGGVAEPSHGGA
+179 
-191 GRPAGLPGC
+191 
-200 RDAAARELPP
+200 
-210 PPCPQRAP
+210 
-218 AAPPEPPGSPGA
+218 
-230 LGSAAE
+230 
-236 KPEPS
+236 K
-241 ATAAL
+241 
-246 QLIRAKKKPTPV
+246 IRAKKKPTPV

-300 REYYVDALGEPSEKA
+300 REYYVDALGEPSEKT

-365 QAEDVLLGGP
+365 QAEDILLGGP

-388 SEKEAQLEYY
+388 SEKEVQSEYY
-398 ANGPGAERDRQLNGC
+398 ACGPGAERGRQLNGC

-435 HMKKSSDSRKR
+435 HVKKSSDSRKR

-453 TRGEASRGEIKEK
+453 ARGEASRGEIKGK
-466 TSESIVRN
+466 TPENVVRN
-474 MIVGD
+474 VIVGD

-490 RIASSL
+490 RIANSL
-496 TASSGRR
+496 TASSSTR

-512 ERRFEKATLKPE
+512 ERRFEKTALKPS
-524 YETRKTDTLKNT
+524 YENRKSDALKNT

-573 EKKQTESDTSS
+573 EKKQTESDSSS
-584 SLSDD
+584 SLSDG

-615 KMEKEFP
+615 KAEKEFP

-644 KKSHRDRKSLGGSVA
+644 KKSYRDRKPLGGSVT
-659 SRLNAEFAD
+659 SRLDAEFAD
-668 GELEGG
+668 GELEVGF
-674 SPDAEMS
+674 SDAEMS
-681 LMALECSSDMRNDN
+681 LTALIWISDVRNDN
-695 LSLVNKHTTP
+695 LSLASKHTTP

-712 SWAAVPNQAILKP
+712 SWPAVANQAILKP

-745 GLEPSLAEEER
+745 GLEPSLVEEEGG
-756 SVNCC
+756 VNRC
-761 SPDTKGFSGLHRDS
+761 SSDTKGFSGLQRDS
-775 LPKSGKVDGQKLL
+775 LQRSGKVDGQKLL
-788 NNMHEKAR
+788 NNMHEKPR

-817 YRSINDDA
+817 YRSMNDDA
-825 SDSGTPKATVPLLFS
+825 SDSGAPKAPVPLLFS
-840 STSGHS
+840 STSGHG

-875 LMATQNM
+875 LMTGQNI
-882 VPYRNTSTA
+882 VPFRNTSTA

-902 KSLAVVGPPY
+902 KSLSIVGPPY

-927 NSNISN
+927 NSAISN

-938 NPTTKL
+938 NPPTKL
-944 TGIGTSKREP
+944 TGIGTGKREP
-954 MNTAVSGTNGTNCV
+954 ATTAVSGTNGTNCV
-968 SKRNCSKSKQPSKL
+968 SKRNCSKSKQSSKL
-982 GNKTVSNRKDLK
+982 GDKTVSNRKDLK
-994 PGGQSKLLSRL
+994 PGGPSKLLSRL
-1005 SRDSGEHAFRVRG
+1005 SRDSGEHAFRVHG
-1018 LVTSPLGNE
+1018 SVTSPLGNE
-1027 AEDTARKES
+1027 AEDTERKES

-1051 SDDNLDRIGRRPEPG
+1051 SDDNLDRVGRRPEAG
-1066 RNIESCISAE
+1066 RNIESCTSAE

-1095 ESNDMNHVA
+1095 ESNDINHVA

-1129 GNLESAFGLNSRG
+1129 GNLESAFGLTSRG
-1142 FLLKGKECLGRR
+1142 FSLKGNECLGRR
-1154 HSSHSK
+1154 HSPHSK
-1160 VLEGDL
+1160 VLGGDL

-1187 PNNSVMD
+1187 PFPSVMD

-1200 NFAPQSEFSAQVHS
+1200 NFAPQSEFSAQVLKLLSFFLVHS

-1245 SQEQLQK
+1245 GQEQLQK

-1258 SELEGGLPAL
+1258 SEFEGALPAQ
-1268 CSPGNDAQRGQSP
+1268 CSPDRDPQRGPSP

-1294 ILEAECSLSEL
+1294 ILEAECSFSEL
-1305 GSHSTDPTDQLL
+1305 GSHSTDPNDQLL
-1317 EEHSDLPEL
+1317 EVPSDFPEL
-1326 VLSSSDVSEVSASP
+1326 VLSSSDASEVSASP
-1340 EAEERFLKTGNFE
+1340 DAEERFLKSGNFE
-1353 SKRQRKPTKKLLE
+1353 RKRQRKPTKKLLE

-1372 AFMPKKEEWTP
+1372 AFMPKKEDWTP
-1383 PKKGTGPS
+1383 QKKGTGPS
-1391 ESDSSELYSPAHFLD
+1391 ESDSSELYSPAHFSD
-1406 LGEAPEKLLEKQ
+1406 LGEASEKLLEKQ

-1426 PSVAMHSK
+1426 PSAAIHSK
-1434 KERNEEGLGEAPHS
+1434 KEKNEEGLGETPHS

-1547 SSGEDVKRCLLPLC
+1547 SCGEDVKRCLLPLC
-1561 GKYYHEECIQK
+1561 GKYYHEACIQK

-1742 EFPVLFFGSNDY
+1742 EFPVLFFGSKDY

-1868 ECHPMVCPAGER
+1868 ECHPLVCPAGER

-2109 PWHQCDL
+2109 PWHQCDM

-2149 LCCTEHDPCGP
+2149 LSCTEHDPCGP

-2174 IGALA
+2174 IEALA
-2179 NGDDTQPPEQP
+2179 NDEEDTQPLEQP
-2190 SADTDLSV
+2190 PADTDLSV
-2198 QSLERLPQ
+2198 QPLDSLPQ
-2206 SVAFRLQTSDKP
+2206 SVALRLQSPEKP

-2231 PPTTL
+2231 SPTTL

-2255 PPDKPPATLALRLPP
+2255 SPDKPPATLALRLPP
-2270 SNKPPTTLSL
+2270 SNKPPATLSL
-2280 RLKPSNKPPTT
+2280 RLKPSNKPPAT

-2304 TLSLCLQPSDR
+2304 TLSLRLQPSDR
-2315 PQAALSL
+2315 PQAALL
-2322 RLQSEKQPIV
+2322 
-2332 VALRSQ
+2332 
-2338 QPDKPPTNAVLWP
+2338 
-2351 LDESPSDSSQPH
+2351 
-2363 LPSKSPPGTPQS
+2363 
-2375 SDESLVT
+2375 LV
-2382 AGDLQLQLSDK
+2382 
-2393 PPATAG
+2393 
-2399 VLGFSDKSLVG
+2399 
-2410 IRTQQPQL
+2410 
-2418 LDEFPTKCLHPQL
+2418 
-2431 SDRLLTTAG
+2431 TAG
-2440 TLQSQAVDEPPVA
+2440 TLQSQLVDEPPA
-2453 NQPQLLNKASAQ
+2453 ADQPQPLDKASAQ
-2465 SPQPQSVEK
+2465 SLQLQSVEK
-2474 APSSVKPRVPASE
+2474 APSSVVPHVLASE
-2487 EAPGPGVLWPLP
+2487 MAPGPAVL
-2499 IEKVASSS
+2499 
-2507 ISRILPT
+2507 
-2514 EKVPGSGVPRPL
+2514 
-2526 FPEKASFS
+2526 
-2534 GAVRLPAMEKAPSSG
+2534 
-2549 MPRPLPLEKAPAS
+2549 
-2562 GMSRILPTEKAP
+2562 
-2574 SLGVLRP
+2574 
-2581 LPPEKAPG
+2581 
-2589 SRSPHILPVE
+2589 
-2599 KALGSGTLRLPLVQK
+2599 
-2614 ALAPGVLRPLPPE
+2614 
-2627 KASGSG
+2627 
-2633 TLRVLTP
+2633 
-2640 EKTLG
+2640 
-2645 SGAARPQLLERPLT
+2645 PLT
-2659 LAAPWPQASDKLTV
+2659 LIAPWPQASDKLAA
-2673 AVAPRPQVLDKP
+2673 AVAPRPQALDKP
-2685 PVASAPRLLLSE
+2685 PAASAPRLLLSE

-2705 NAQPKE
+2705 NTQLKE
-2711 RGATAIEV
+2711 RGALAVELS
-2719 NPQQKE
+2719 PQQKE
-2725 RTMLPGE
+2725 RTML
-2732 QISWSAGKAATHVG
+2732 A
-2746 QVPWPTEKLQ
+2746 
-2756 THEQIHWPAA
+2756 
-2766 KALTPAEQSPRT
+2766 
-2778 AEKLPEPTLQPGWE
+2778 EPTLQPSWE

-2802 WTSERLHAFEQ
+2802 WASERLRAFEQ
-2813 TPRPAR
+2813 TPRPA
-2819 EAPVS
+2819 
-2824 PEQTQWIV
+2824 
-2832 RNVQTIDQIS
+2832 
-2842 WLAGKVQTPRGQDPL
+2842 
-2857 PEQNTA
+2857 
-2863 LAHNQDS
+2863 
-2870 VCHELA
+2870 
-2876 DSEPK
+2876 

>member
-14 VPFGTSLAAAEA
+14 VPFGTSLASAEA
-26 KGGPFGEGRGPEP
+26 KGGPFGESRGPEP
-39 PAMQLAAAAAKPV
+39 PAMQLAASKPG

-89 PDPGSPP
+89 PDPGSPSP
-96 LRAPA
+96 RLPSP
-101 AQDPAGGADCPG
+101 QDPAADAAGPAAEATRGA
-113 LVADVP
+113 
-119 RGGLAF
+119 LAF
-125 PLLLRDGEEEEEEGA
+125 PLLLRDSGEEAEEEEEEGA
-140 ETPEEEEEE
+140 ETSEEE

-155 DEEEE
+155 DDDYDYEDDEEAAEDDEEEE
-160 EDGEE
+160 E
-165 DAEEAELAAAGSRE
+165 EAESSSRSRGRSGPQQGSAG
-179 RGGVAEPSHGGA
+179 PS
-191 GRPAGLPGC
+191 
-200 RDAAARELPP
+200 
-210 PPCPQRAP
+210 PPCLQPAELVPTTAP
-218 AAPPEPPGSPGA
+218 DGSPG
-230 LGSAAE
+230 E
-236 KPEPS
+236 KPELSDTS
-241 ATAAL
+241 AATAL

-300 REYYVDALGEPSEKA
+300 REYYVDALGEPSEKT

-334 PILRRRGK
+334 PVLRRRGK

-365 QAEDVLLGGP
+365 QAEDILLSGP

-388 SEKEAQLEYY
+388 SEKEVQSEYY
-398 ANGPGAERDRQLNGC
+398 ANGTGAERDRQLNGC
-413 FKSLAFD
+413 FKSLAFE
-420 SRHPASEKGKLHIKP
+420 SRHLASEKGKLHIKP
-435 HMKKSSDSRKR
+435 RVKKSSDSRKR
-446 TRVKKSG
+446 TRVKRSG

-466 TSESIVRN
+466 TPESIVRN

-479 LPDKHASHELR
+479 LPDKQASHELR
-490 RIASSL
+490 RIANSL
-496 TASSGRR
+496 TASNSTR

-512 ERRFEKATLKPE
+512 ERRFEKTALKPG
-524 YETRKTDTLKNT
+524 YENHKTDALKNT
-536 LQGDLFSSASLEREK
+536 LQRDLFSSASLEREK
-551 SSLGILCSSKLQIH
+551 SSLGIVCSSKLQIH
-565 YSASDTGI
+565 YSASDASI
-573 EKKQTESDTSS
+573 EKKQTESDSS
-584 SLSDD
+584 SSFSDG

-615 KMEKEFP
+615 KAEKEFP

-633 YLSQKSNRRAR
+633 CLSEKSSRRTR
-644 KKSHRDRKSLGGSVA
+644 KKSYRDRKSLGGSVT
-659 SRLNAEFAD
+659 SRLDAEFAD
-668 GELEGG
+668 GELEIGF
-674 SPDAEMS
+674 SDAEMS
-681 LMALECSSDMRNDN
+681 LTALECSSGVRNGN
-695 LSLVNKHTTP
+695 LSIANKHTTS

-712 SWAAVPNQAILKP
+712 SWPAVANQAILKL

-745 GLEPSLAEEER
+745 GLEPSLAEEEGG
-756 SVNCC
+756 VNRCP
-761 SPDTKGFSGLHRDS
+761 SDTKGFSGLQRDS
-775 LPKSGKVDGQKLL
+775 FQRSGKVDGQKLL
-788 NNMHEKAR
+788 NNMHEKTR
-796 DSAEIETA
+796 DSAETETA
-804 VVKHVLSELKELS
+804 VVNPVLSELKS
-817 YRSINDDA
+817 YRSMNDDA
-825 SDSGTPKATVPLLFS
+825 GDSGTPKATVPLLFS
-840 STSGHS
+840 SASGHG

-875 LMATQNM
+875 LMTGQNI
-882 VPYRNTSTA
+882 VPFRNTSTT
-891 DGSGSNSASGL
+891 DGSGSNSGSGL
-902 KSLAVVGPPY
+902 KSLSIVGPPY

-927 NSNISN
+927 NSTISN

-938 NPTTKL
+938 NPPTKL

-954 MNTAVSGTNGTNCV
+954 ASTAVSGTNGTNCM
-968 SKRNCSKSKQPSKL
+968 SKRNCSKSKQSSKL
-982 GNKTVSNRKDLK
+982 GDKTVSNRKDLK
-994 PGGQSKLLSRL
+994 PGGPSKLLSRL
-1005 SRDSGEHAFRVRG
+1005 SRDSGERAFCVRG
-1018 LVTSPLGNE
+1018 SVTSPLGNE
-1027 AEDTARKES
+1027 AEDTKRKES
-1036 VDLTEHSTD
+1036 IDLTEHSTD

-1051 SDDNLDRIGRRPEPG
+1051 SDDNLDQIGRRPEA
-1066 RNIESCISAE
+1066 RRDIESCTSAE

-1095 ESNDMNHVA
+1095 ESNDINHVA

-1142 FLLKGKECLGRR
+1142 FSLKGNECLGRR
-1154 HSSHSK
+1154 HSPHSK
-1160 VLEGDL
+1160 VREGDV
-1166 TDQDYENHLDLV
+1166 TDKNFENHLDLV

-1252 VNSVVK
+1252 VNSVVR
-1258 SELEGGLPAL
+1258 SELEGGPPAQ
-1268 CSPGNDAQRGQSP
+1268 CSPDRETKQGQSP

-1305 GSHSTDPTDQLL
+1305 GSHSADPNDRLTEGPSDFRELL
-1317 EEHSDLPEL
+1317 
-1326 VLSSSDVSEVSASP
+1326 LSSSDVSEVSASP
-1340 EAEERFLKTGNFE
+1340 DAEERFLKSGNFE
-1353 SKRQRKPTKKLLE
+1353 RKRQRKPTQKLLE

-1372 AFMPKKEEWTP
+1372 AFIPKKDEWTP
-1383 PKKGTGPS
+1383 PKKGTVPS
-1391 ESDSSELYSPAHFLD
+1391 ESDSSELYSPAHFPD
-1406 LGEAPEKLLEKQ
+1406 LGEASEKLLEKQ

-1426 PSVAMHSK
+1426 TSAAVHSK
-1434 KERNEEGLGEAPHS
+1434 KEKNEEGLGEAPHS
-1448 EGETSVHG
+1448 EGETLVHG

-1473 GVPSSKKMQGE
+1473 GVPSSKKIQGE

-1547 SSGEDVKRCLLPLC
+1547 SCGEDVKRCLLPLC
-1561 GKYYHEECIQK
+1561 GKYYHEACIQK

-1592 CHAANPANI
+1592 CHAANPTNI

-1742 EFPVLFFGSNDY
+1742 EFPVLFFGSKDY

-1868 ECHPMVCPAGER
+1868 ECHPLVCPAGER

-1989 VGLFALVN
+1989 VGLFAIVN

-2034 PKSQPSLTE
+2034 PKSQPALSE

-2051 RPQMKRRS
+2051 RPQIKRRS

-2109 PWHQCDL
+2109 PWHQCDV
-2116 CGKEAAS
+2116 CSKEAAS

-2149 LCCTEHDPCGP
+2149 LSCTEHDPCGP

-2179 NGDDTQPPEQP
+2179 SDEETQPPEQP
-2190 SADTDLSV
+2190 PADTDTDLSV
-2198 QSLERLPQ
+2198 QPLDSLPQ
-2206 SVAFRLQTSDKP
+2206 SVALKLESPEKP
-2218 PATLALRLPPSDK
+2218 PATLALRLPSSDK
-2231 PPTTL
+2231 PPTTV
-2236 ALRLQP
+2236 ALRVQP

-2280 RLKPSNKPPTT
+2280 RLKPSSKPPTT

-2304 TLSLCLQPSDR
+2304 TLSLRLEPSDK

-2322 RLQSEKQPIV
+2322 RLQSEKQPII
-2332 VALRSQ
+2332 VALRPQ
-2338 QPDKPPTNAVLWP
+2338 QQDKPPTNAVLWP
-2351 LDESPSDSSQPH
+2351 LDESSGDASQPD

-2375 SDESLVT
+2375 SDELFVPDD
-2382 AGDLQLQLSDK
+2382 ALQLQLSDE
-2393 PPATAG
+2393 PPATPG
-2399 VLGFSDKSLVG
+2399 VLELLDKSL
-2410 IRTQQPQL
+2410 IDTRTQEPEL
-2418 LDEFPTKCLHPQL
+2418 LDEFSMKCLHSPL
-2431 SDRLLTTAG
+2431 SDRLLVRAG
-2440 TLQSQAVDEPPVA
+2440 TLQSQMVDELPA
-2453 NQPQLLNKASAQ
+2453 DDQPQTLDKDSSQ
-2465 SPQPQSVEK
+2465 SLQLQAVEK
-2474 APSSVKPRVPASE
+2474 ASSSVAPQVPASE
-2487 EAPGPGVLWPLP
+2487 IASDPEALWPLP
-2499 IEKVASSS
+2499 IENVHASPV
-2507 ISRILPT
+2507 SRILPT
-2514 EKVPGSGVPRPL
+2514 EKAPGLALPQLPSPGT
-2526 FPEKASFS
+2526 SFS
-2534 GAVRLPAMEKAPSSG
+2534 GTVQVSPTEKAPSSG
-2549 MPRPLPLEKAPAS
+2549 VPHSLPLEKAPAS
-2562 GMSRILPTEKAP
+2562 GMPRILPMEKAP
-2574 SLGVLRP
+2574 SLGAPRP
-2581 LPPEKAPG
+2581 LPLEKAPG
-2589 SRSPHILPVE
+2589 SRSLHVLPME
-2599 KALGSGTLRLPLVQK
+2599 KALGSGALRIPLTQK
-2614 ALAPGVLRPLPPE
+2614 ALGPGALRALPAEKAAEPGALRILSPE
-2627 KASGSG
+2627 KAA
-2633 TLRVLTP
+2633 
-2640 EKTLG
+2640 G

-2659 LAAPWPQASDKLTV
+2659 LTAPWPQVSDKLAA
-2673 AVAPRPQVLDKP
+2673 AVAPRPQALDKP
-2685 PVASAPRLLLSE
+2685 PASSAPRLLLSE

-2705 NAQPKE
+2705 NAQPVE
-2711 RGATAIEV
+2711 RGTPAMELS
-2719 NPQQKE
+2719 PQQKE
-2725 RTMLPGE
+2725 RTMLAGE
-2732 QISWSAGKAATHVG
+2732 QISWSAGKAVTHVG

-2756 THEQIHWPAA
+2756 VHEQTHWPTA
-2766 KALTPAEQSPRT
+2766 KALTPAEQPPRT
-2778 AEKLPEPTLQPGWE
+2778 AEKLPEPTLQPSWE

-2797 AEQTP
+2797 AEQNP
-2802 WTSERLHAFEQ
+2802 WKSERLCVFEQ
-2813 TPRPAR
+2813 IPRPAR
-2819 EAPVS
+2819 EAPVP
-2824 PEQTQWIV
+2824 PEQMEWIV
-2832 RNVQTIDQIS
+2832 TNVQALDQIS
-2842 WLAGKVQTPRGQDPL
+2842 WLSGKAQAPQGQDPL
-2857 PEQNTA
+2857 PEQNTV
-2863 LAHNQDS
+2863 LACNQDS

>member
-26 KGGPFGEGRGPEP
+26 KGGPEP
-39 PAMQLAAAAAKPV
+39 PAMQLAAAKPV

-89 PDPGSPP
+89 PDPGSPSP
-96 LRAPA
+96 RLPA
-101 AQDPAGGADCPG
+101 AQDPAAGVDGPG
-113 LVADVP
+113 PAAEAP
-119 RGGLAF
+119 RGALAF
-125 PLLLRDGEEEEEEGA
+125 PLLLRDDGGEEAEEEGT
-140 ETPEEEEEE
+140 ETPEEEEDEDDEDYDEEEEVDAEE
-149 EEEDDD
+149 EEE
-155 DEEEE
+155 
-160 EDGEE
+160 
-165 DAEEAELAAAGSRE
+165 A
-179 RGGVAEPSHGGA
+179 AEPVSRSR
-191 GRPAGLPGC
+191 GRSGPKQGPGS
-200 RDAAARELPP
+200 PP
-210 PPCPQRAP
+210 PPLLQPV
-218 AAPPEPPGSPGA
+218 EPVLITVPDGGPG
-230 LGSAAE
+230 E

-241 ATAAL
+241 AAAL
-246 QLIRAKKKPTPV
+246 QLIQAKKKPTPV

-300 REYYVDALGEPSEKA
+300 REYYVDAIGEPSEKT

-334 PILRRRGK
+334 PVLRRRGK

-353 QRFMAKWEVSVG
+353 QRFMAKWESSVG
-365 QAEDVLLGGP
+365 QAEDILLGGP
-375 EDQKCSQNSSELD
+375 EDQKSSQNSSELD
-388 SEKEAQLEYY
+388 SEKEVQLEYY
-398 ANGPGAERDRQLNGC
+398 TNGPGAEGDRQLNGC
-413 FKSLAFD
+413 FKSLTLD
-420 SRHPASEKGKLHIKP
+420 SRHPAREKGKLHIKP

-453 TRGEASRGEIKEK
+453 ARGEGPTGELKEK
-466 TSESIVRN
+466 TTESLVRN
-474 MIVGD
+474 MMIGD

-496 TASSGRR
+496 TGSSSTR

-512 ERRFEKATLKPE
+512 ERRFEKTALKPD
-524 YETRKTDTLKNT
+524 YESHKSDALKNN
-536 LQGDLFSSASLEREK
+536 LQGDLFSSASLERGK

-565 YSASDTGI
+565 YSASDAGI
-573 EKKQTESDTSS
+573 EKKRTESDSSS
-584 SLSDD
+584 SLSDG

-604 SSTLEVSDSSD
+604 SSALEVSDSSD
-615 KMEKEFP
+615 KVEKEFP

-644 KKSHRDRKSLGGSVA
+644 KKSYRDRKSLGGSVT
-659 SRLNAEFAD
+659 SRLDAEFAD
-668 GELEGG
+668 GELEVGF
-674 SPDAEMS
+674 SDAEMS
-681 LMALECSSDMRNDN
+681 LTALECSSDVRNDN
-695 LSLVNKHTTP
+695 LAPANKHTTP

-712 SWAAVPNQAILKP
+712 SWPAVENQAILKP
-725 KSMKL
+725 KSTKL
-730 PRIRSIKCKHKEKVA
+730 SRIRSIKCKHKEKVA
-745 GLEPSLAEEER
+745 GLEPPLPEEEGG
-756 SVNCC
+756 VNHC
-761 SPDTKGFSGLHRDS
+761 SSDTKGFSGLQRDS
-775 LPKSGKVDGQKLL
+775 LQRSGKVDGQKLL
-788 NNMHEKAR
+788 NNMHEKPR

-817 YRSINDDA
+817 YRSMNDDA
-825 SDSGTPKATVPLLFS
+825 SDSGTPKASVLFS
-840 STSGHS
+840 SASGHG

-875 LMATQNM
+875 LMTGQNI
-882 VPYRNTSTA
+882 VPFRNASAA

-902 KSLAVVGPPY
+902 KSLSIVGPSY

-927 NSNISN
+927 NSALSN

-938 NPTTKL
+938 NPPTKL
-944 TGIGTSKREP
+944 TGIGAGKREP
-954 MNTAVSGTNGTNCV
+954 ASTAVSGTNGTNCV
-968 SKRNCSKSKQPSKL
+968 SKRNCSKSKQSSKL
-982 GNKTVSNRKDLK
+982 GDKTVSNRKDLK
-994 PGGQSKLLSRL
+994 PGG
-1005 SRDSGEHAFRVRG
+1005 
-1018 LVTSPLGNE
+1018 P
-1027 AEDTARKES
+1027 
-1036 VDLTEHSTD
+1036 
-1045 EDSACL
+1045 
-1051 SDDNLDRIGRRPEPG
+1051 I
-1066 RNIESCISAE
+1066 
-1076 NGESP
+1076 
-1081 DLDSEANSESSLGD
+1081 
-1095 ESNDMNHVA
+1095 
-1104 PKKRWQRF
+1104 
-1112 NQSSARSNKHIS
+1112 
-1124 RSREQ
+1124 
-1129 GNLESAFGLNSRG
+1129 
-1142 FLLKGKECLGRR
+1142 
-1154 HSSHSK
+1154 
-1160 VLEGDL
+1160 
-1166 TDQDYENHLDLV
+1166 
-1178 EKRLNVCGK
+1178 
-1187 PNNSVMD
+1187 
-1194 SETELG
+1194 
-1200 NFAPQSEFSAQVHS
+1200 HS

-1245 SQEQLQK
+1245 GQEQAQK
-1252 VNSVVK
+1252 VNSVVR
-1258 SELEGGLPAL
+1258 SEFEGGLPAQ
-1268 CSPGNDAQRGQSP
+1268 CSPDRATQRGPSP

-1305 GSHSTDPTDQLL
+1305 GSHSTNPTDQLL
-1317 EEHSDLPEL
+1317 EGPSDSPEL
-1326 VLSSSDVSEVSASP
+1326 VMCSSDASEVSASP
-1340 EAEERFLKTGNFE
+1340 DAEERFVKSGVRCIGDVMERTQPRLIKQAGNFE

-1383 PKKGTGPS
+1383 PKKGTGLS
-1391 ESDSSELYSPAHFLD
+1391 ESDSSELYSPAHLSD
-1406 LGEAPEKLLEKQ
+1406 LGEASEKLLEKQ

-1426 PSVAMHSK
+1426 TSTAAHSK
-1434 KERNEEGLGEAPHS
+1434 KERNEEGQGETPHS

-1547 SSGEDVKRCLLPLC
+1547 SCGEDVKRCLLPLC
-1561 GKYYHEECIQK
+1561 GKYYHEACIQK

-1592 CHAANPANI
+1592 CHAANPTNI

-1742 EFPVLFFGSNDY
+1742 EFPVLFFGSKDY

-1868 ECHPMVCPAGER
+1868 ECHPLVCPAGER

-1989 VGLFALVN
+1989 VGLFAIVN

-2034 PKSQPSLTE
+2034 PKSQPNLNE

-2109 PWHQCDL
+2109 PWHQCDV
-2116 CGKEAAS
+2116 CSKEAAS

-2149 LCCTEHDPCGP
+2149 LSCTEHDPCGP
-2160 NPLEPGEIREYVPP
+2160 NPLEPGEIREFVPP
-2174 IGALA
+2174 IEDLT
-2179 NGDDTQPPEQP
+2179 NDEEIQPPEQP
-2190 SADTDLSV
+2190 PADTDLSI
-2198 QSLERLPQ
+2198 QPLDSLPQ
-2206 SVAFRLQTSDKP
+2206 SVALRLQSPEKP
-2218 PATLALRLPPSDK
+2218 PATLALRLPSSDK

-2248 TLALRLP
+2248 TLALKLP
-2255 PPDKPPATLALRLPP
+2255 PPDKPPAALALRLPP

-2304 TLSLCLQPSDR
+2304 TLSLRLQPADK

-2322 RLQSEKQPIV
+2322 RLQSEKQPIIL
-2332 VALRSQ
+2332 ALKPQ

-2351 LDESPSDSSQPH
+2351 LDESSSDASQPH
-2363 LPSKSPPGTPQS
+2363 LSSASPGSPQS

-2382 AGDLQLQLSDK
+2382 AGALQLQLSDE
-2393 PPATAG
+2393 PPATPG
-2399 VLGFSDKSLVG
+2399 VLSLPDKSLLDT
-2410 IRTQQPQL
+2410 RTQQPEL
-2418 LDEFPTKCLHPQL
+2418 LDDFPAKCLHPQL
-2431 SDRLLTTAG
+2431 TDRHLTMVG
-2440 TLQSQAVDEPPVA
+2440 TLQCQPVDEPPSISSVA
-2453 NQPQLLNKASAQ
+2453 EHIQLLDKASAQ
-2465 SPQPQSVEK
+2465 SLQTQSVEK
-2474 APSSVKPRVPASE
+2474 APSSMVSQVPALE
-2487 EAPGPGVLWPLP
+2487 MAPAPGVLWPLP
-2499 IEKVASSS
+2499 IEKVPGSVV
-2507 ISRILPT
+2507 SRILPM
-2514 EKVPGSGVPRPL
+2514 EKASGLVVPRPL
-2526 FPEKASFS
+2526 PTEASFS
-2534 GAVRLPAMEKAPSSG
+2534 GVVRVPVTEKAPSSEAS
-2549 MPRPLPLEKAPAS
+2549 RPLPPEKAPAL
-2562 GMSRILPTEKAP
+2562 GMSRTLPTEKAP
-2574 SLGVLRP
+2574 SLAAPWP
-2581 LPPEKAPG
+2581 LPPEKAAG
-2589 SRSPHILPVE
+2589 SRSLHILPME
-2599 KALGSGTLRLPLVQK
+2599 KALGLGALRIPLTQK
-2614 ALAPGVLRPLPPE
+2614 ALTPGVLRPLPPD
-2627 KASGSG
+2627 KAAETGA
-2633 TLRVLTP
+2633 LRVLPP
-2640 EKTLG
+2640 EKALG
-2645 SGAARPQLLERPLT
+2645 SGVARPQLLERPLT
-2659 LAAPWPQASDKLTV
+2659 LTAPWPQASDKLAA

-2685 PVASAPRLLLSE
+2685 LAVSAPRLLLSE

-2705 NAQPKE
+2705 NAQLKE
-2711 RGATAIEV
+2711 RGAPAVELG
-2719 NPQQKE
+2719 PQQKE
-2725 RTMLPGE
+2725 RTMLAGE
-2732 QISWSAGKAATHVG
+2732 QISWSAGKAVLHVG

-2756 THEQIHWPAA
+2756 VHEQTHWPTA
-2766 KALTPAEQSPRT
+2766 KALMPAEQPPRT
-2778 AEKLPEPTLQPGWE
+2778 AEKLPEPTLQPSWE

-2797 AEQTP
+2797 AEQTS
-2802 WTSERLHAFEQ
+2802 WTSERLCVFEQ

-2819 EAPVS
+2819 EAPVP
-2824 PEQTQWIV
+2824 PEQMQWFV
-2832 RNVQTIDQIS
+2832 TNVQAIDQIT
-2842 WLAGKVQTPRGQDPL
+2842 WLSGKPQTPRGQDPL
-2857 PEQNTA
+2857 PEQNTV
-2863 LAHNQDS
+2863 LARNQDS
-2870 VCHELA
+2870 VCRELA
-2876 DSEPK
+2876 NSEPK

>member
-1 MEQACEVSRRSCL
+1 
-14 VPFGTSLAAAEA
+14 
-26 KGGPFGEGRGPEP
+26 
-39 PAMQLAAAAAKPV
+39 
-52 YGQDPSSCYIPLR
+52 
-65 RLQDLASMINAEY
+65 
-78 LGGAADGAEAL
+78 
-89 PDPGSPP
+89 SPKI
-96 LRAPA
+96 
-101 AQDPAGGADCPG
+101 Q
-113 LVADVP
+113 
-119 RGGLAF
+119 
-125 PLLLRDGEEEEEEGA
+125 
-140 ETPEEEEEE
+140 
-149 EEEDDD
+149 
-155 DEEEE
+155 
-160 EDGEE
+160 
-165 DAEEAELAAAGSRE
+165 
-179 RGGVAEPSHGGA
+179 
-191 GRPAGLPGC
+191 
-200 RDAAARELPP
+200 
-210 PPCPQRAP
+210 
-218 AAPPEPPGSPGA
+218 
-230 LGSAAE
+230 
-236 KPEPS
+236 
-241 ATAAL
+241 
-246 QLIRAKKKPTPV
+246 AKKKPTPV

-334 PILRRRGK
+334 PVLRRRGK
-342 QKEKGYKHKVP
+342 QKEKSYKHKVP
-353 QRFMAKWEVSVG
+353 QRFMTKWKVSVR
-365 QAEDVLLGGP
+365 QAEDILLGGP

-388 SEKEAQLEYY
+388 SEKEVQLEFY
-398 ANGPGAERDRQLNGC
+398 ANGPGAEKDRQLNGC
-413 FKSLAFD
+413 LKALALD
-420 SRHPASEKGKLHIKP
+420 SRHSSSEKGKLHIKP
-435 HMKKSSDSRKR
+435 HMKKSSESRKR

-453 TRGEASRGEIKEK
+453 MRGEASKGELKEEK
-466 TSESIVRN
+466 PESMVN
-474 MIVGD
+474 NVTVGD

-490 RIASSL
+490 RIAKSL
-496 TASSGRR
+496 TAASNSTRG
-503 ENHLLSSFG
+503 NHLLSSFG
-512 ERRFEKATLKPE
+512 ERRFEKLTLKPD
-524 YETRKTDTLKNT
+524 YETRRSDALKNT
-536 LQGDLFSSASLEREK
+536 LQGDLFSSASLERQK

-565 YSASDTGI
+565 YSSSEAGT
-573 EKKQTESDTSS
+573 EKKQNESDSSS

-604 SSTLEVSDSSD
+604 SSALEVSDSSD
-615 KMEKEFP
+615 KAEKEFP

-633 YLSQKSNRRAR
+633 YFSQKSNRRAR
-644 KKSHRDRKSLGGSVA
+644 KKSYRDRKPLGGSVT
-659 SRLNAEFAD
+659 SRLDAEFAH

-674 SPDAEMS
+674 SSDAEMS
-681 LMALECSSDMRNDN
+681 LTALEHSSDVRNDN
-695 LSLVNKHTTP
+695 LSLANKHTTP
-705 QSVSKDS
+705 QNVSKDS
-712 SWAAVPNQAILKP
+712 SWSAVANQITLKP

-730 PRIRSIKCKHKEKVA
+730 PRIRSIKCKHKEEVA
-745 GLEPSLAEEER
+745 ELQPSLTEEESSANR
-756 SVNCC
+756 C
-761 SPDTKGFSGLHRDS
+761 SSDTKGFSGLQRDS
-775 LPKSGKVDGQKLL
+775 LPRGGKVDGQKLL
-788 NNMHEKAR
+788 NNVHEKPR
-796 DSAEIETA
+796 DSTEIETA

-817 YRSINDDA
+817 YRSMSDDA
-825 SDSGTPKATVPLLFS
+825 GDSGTPKATVPLLFS
-840 STSGHS
+840 SASGHG
-846 RLPIEPDY
+846 RLPIEPNY
-854 KFSTLLMMLKD
+854 RFSTLLMMLKD
-865 MHDSKTKEQQ
+865 IHDSKAKEQQ
-875 LMATQNM
+875 LMTGQNI
-882 VPYRNTSTA
+882 VPYRNASTA
-891 DGSGSNSASGL
+891 DGSGSNSTGGL
-902 KSLAVVGPPY
+902 TSLSIVGPPY

-927 NSNISN
+927 NSSSLSN
-933 SSFSR
+933 SSFAR
-938 NPTTKL
+938 NPPPKL
-944 TGIGTSKREP
+944 TGIGTVKREP
-954 MNTAVSGTNGTNCV
+954 ASTAVSGTNGTNCLP
-968 SKRNCSKSKQPSKL
+968 KRNCAKSKQSSKL
-982 GNKTVSNRKDLK
+982 GDKAVSNRKDLK
-994 PGGQSKLLSRL
+994 PGGPSKLLSRL
-1005 SRDSGEHAFRVRG
+1005 SRGSGEHAFRVHG
-1018 LVTSPLGNE
+1018 SVASPLGNE
-1027 AEDTARKES
+1027 AEDTGRKES
-1036 VDLTEHSTD
+1036 VGLTEHSTD

-1051 SDDNLDRIGRRPEPG
+1051 SDDNLGRVGRRPEAG
-1066 RNIESCISAE
+1066 RNAESCTSAE

-1095 ESNDMNHVA
+1095 EANDTNHVA

-1124 RSREQ
+1124 RSREK
-1129 GNLESAFGLNSRG
+1129 GSLESAFGLNSHG
-1142 FLLKGKECLGRR
+1142 FSLKGSECLGRR

-1160 VLEGDL
+1160 VLEGGL
-1166 TDQDYENHLDLV
+1166 TDQDYESHLDLV
-1178 EKRLNVCGK
+1178 EKHLNVCGK
-1187 PNNSVMD
+1187 PNNSVID

-1200 NFAPQSEFSAQVHS
+1200 NFAPQSEFSAQVLKLLSFFLVHS

-1245 SQEQLQK
+1245 GQEQLQK
-1252 VNSVVK
+1252 VNSVAR
-1258 SELEGGLPAL
+1258 SEFEGGRPAQ
-1268 CSPGNDAQRGQSP
+1268 CSPDRETQRGPSP

-1294 ILEAECSLSEL
+1294 VLEAECSFSEQE
-1305 GSHSTDPTDQLL
+1305 SHSADPNDRLL
-1317 EEHSDLPEL
+1317 EEPSDFPEL
-1326 VLSSSDVSEVSASP
+1326 MLSSSDVSEVSVSP
-1340 EAEERFLKTGNFE
+1340 DADERFLKSENPRLSNEKSFIAGNFE

-1383 PKKGTGPS
+1383 SKKGTGPS
-1391 ESDSSELYSPAHFLD
+1391 ESDSSELYSPAHFTE
-1406 LGEAPEKLLEKQ
+1406 LGEASEKLLEKQ
-1418 RKRKRQRH
+1418 RKRKRPRH
-1426 PSVAMHSK
+1426 SSAAVHPK
-1434 KERNEEGLGEAPHS
+1434 KEKSEERLGETPHS
-1448 EGETSVHG
+1448 EGETLVHG
-1456 TAASPKEG
+1456 TSASPKEG
-1464 NEEGSENDH
+1464 HEEGSENDH
-1473 GVPSSKKMQGE
+1473 GVPSSKRIQGE

-1519 CLGLSEMPKGKFIC
+1519 CLGLSEMPTGKFIC

-1547 SSGEDVKRCLLPLC
+1547 SCGEDVKRCLLPLC

-1577 MQNKGFRCSLHICMT
+1577 TQNKGFRCSLHICMT

-1742 EFPVLFFGSNDY
+1742 EFPVLFFGSKDY

-1787 LQEAAVR
+1787 LHEAAVR

-1868 ECHPMVCPAGER
+1868 ECHPLVCPAGER

-1989 VGLFALVN
+1989 VGLFAIVN

-2109 PWHQCDL
+2109 PWHQCDM

-2149 LCCTEHDPCGP
+2149 LSCTEHDPCGP

-2174 IGALA
+2174 MGALT
-2179 NGDDTQPPEQP
+2179 NGDDAQPPEQP
-2190 SADTDLSV
+2190 PADADLSL
-2198 QSLERLPQ
+2198 QPLDRLPQ
-2206 SVAFRLQTSDKP
+2206 SVQAFKLQSPEKP
-2218 PATLALRLPPSDK
+2218 PATLALRLPPSEK

-2255 PPDKPPATLALRLPP
+2255 PPDKPPAALALRLPP

-2304 TLSLCLQPSDR
+2304 TLSLRLQPSDR
-2315 PQAALSL
+2315 PQAAL
-2322 RLQSEKQPIV
+2322 
-2332 VALRSQ
+2332 
-2338 QPDKPPTNAVLWP
+2338 
-2351 LDESPSDSSQPH
+2351 
-2363 LPSKSPPGTPQS
+2363 
-2375 SDESLVT
+2375 
-2382 AGDLQLQLSDK
+2382 
-2393 PPATAG
+2393 
-2399 VLGFSDKSLVG
+2399 
-2410 IRTQQPQL
+2410 L
-2418 LDEFPTKCLHPQL
+2418 LA
-2431 SDRLLTTAG
+2431 TAG
-2440 TLQSQAVDEPPVA
+2440 TLQSQPVDEPPA
-2453 NQPQLLNKASAQ
+2453 ADQPQLLSKASAQ
-2465 SPQPQSVEK
+2465 SPQPQPVEK
-2474 APSSVKPRVPASE
+2474 APSSAVPYVAASE
-2487 EAPGPGVLWPLP
+2487 EALSHEV
-2499 IEKVASSS
+2499 
-2507 ISRILPT
+2507 
-2514 EKVPGSGVPRPL
+2514 
-2526 FPEKASFS
+2526 
-2534 GAVRLPAMEKAPSSG
+2534 
-2549 MPRPLPLEKAPAS
+2549 LPLA
-2562 GMSRILPTEKAP
+2562 
-2574 SLGVLRP
+2574 
-2581 LPPEKAPG
+2581 
-2589 SRSPHILPVE
+2589 
-2599 KALGSGTLRLPLVQK
+2599 
-2614 ALAPGVLRPLPPE
+2614 
-2627 KASGSG
+2627 
-2633 TLRVLTP
+2633 LTP
-2640 EKTLG
+2640 T
-2645 SGAARPQLLERPLT
+2645 
-2659 LAAPWPQASDKLTV
+2659 WPQASDKLAA

-2685 PVASAPRLLLSE
+2685 LAASAPRLLLSE

-2711 RGATAIEV
+2711 RGAPAAELS
-2719 NPQQKE
+2719 PQQKE
-2725 RTMLPGE
+2725 RTML
-2732 QISWSAGKAATHVG
+2732 A
-2746 QVPWPTEKLQ
+2746 
-2756 THEQIHWPAA
+2756 
-2766 KALTPAEQSPRT
+2766 
-2778 AEKLPEPTLQPGWE
+2778 EPTLQPGWE

-2802 WTSERLHAFEQ
+2802 WTSERLRVFEQ
-2813 TPRPAR
+2813 TPRPA
-2819 EAPVS
+2819 
-2824 PEQTQWIV
+2824 
-2832 RNVQTIDQIS
+2832 
-2842 WLAGKVQTPRGQDPL
+2842 
-2857 PEQNTA
+2857 
-2863 LAHNQDS
+2863 
-2870 VCHELA
+2870 
-2876 DSEPK
+2876 

>member
-1 MEQACEVSRRSCL
+1 FSDFLCSG
-14 VPFGTSLAAAEA
+14 F
-26 KGGPFGEGRGPEP
+26 
-39 PAMQLAAAAAKPV
+39 
-52 YGQDPSSCYIPLR
+52 
-65 RLQDLASMINAEY
+65 
-78 LGGAADGAEAL
+78 
-89 PDPGSPP
+89 SP
-96 LRAPA
+96 
-101 AQDPAGGADCPG
+101 
-113 LVADVP
+113 
-119 RGGLAF
+119 
-125 PLLLRDGEEEEEEGA
+125 
-140 ETPEEEEEE
+140 
-149 EEEDDD
+149 
-155 DEEEE
+155 
-160 EDGEE
+160 
-165 DAEEAELAAAGSRE
+165 
-179 RGGVAEPSHGGA
+179 
-191 GRPAGLPGC
+191 
-200 RDAAARELPP
+200 
-210 PPCPQRAP
+210 
-218 AAPPEPPGSPGA
+218 
-230 LGSAAE
+230 
-236 KPEPS
+236 K
-241 ATAAL
+241 
-246 QLIRAKKKPTPV
+246 IRAKKKPTPV

-300 REYYVDALGEPSEKA
+300 REYYVDALGEPSEKT

-334 PILRRRGK
+334 PVLRRRGK

-365 QAEDVLLGGP
+365 QAEDILLGGP
-375 EDQKCSQNSSELD
+375 EDQKCSQNSIELD
-388 SEKEAQLEYY
+388 NEKEVQLEYY

-413 FKSLAFD
+413 FKSLSFD
-420 SRHPASEKGKLHIKP
+420 SRHLASEKGKLHIKS
-435 HMKKSSDSRKR
+435 HVKKSSDSRKR

-466 TSESIVRN
+466 MPESIVRN

-490 RIASSL
+490 RIANSL
-496 TASSGRR
+496 TASSSTR

-512 ERRFEKATLKPE
+512 ERRFEKTTLKPA
-524 YETRKTDTLKNT
+524 YENRKSGALKNM

-573 EKKQTESDTSS
+573 EKKQTESDSSS
-584 SLSDD
+584 SLSDG

-604 SSTLEVSDSSD
+604 SSALEVSDSSD
-615 KMEKEFP
+615 KAEKEFP

-644 KKSHRDRKSLGGSVA
+644 KKSYRDRKPLGGSVT
-659 SRLNAEFAD
+659 SRLDAEFVD
-668 GELEGG
+668 GELEVGF
-674 SPDAEMS
+674 SDAEMS
-681 LMALECSSDMRNDN
+681 LTALECSSDVRNDN

-712 SWAAVPNQAILKP
+712 SWPAVANQAILKP

-730 PRIRSIKCKHKEKVA
+730 SRIRSIKCKHKEKVA
-745 GLEPSLAEEER
+745 GLEPSLAEEEGGMNR
-756 SVNCC
+756 C
-761 SPDTKGFSGLHRDS
+761 SSDTKGFSGLQRDS
-775 LPKSGKVDGQKLL
+775 LQRSGKVDGQKLL
-788 NNMHEKAR
+788 NNMHEKPR

-817 YRSINDDA
+817 YRSMNDDA

-840 STSGHS
+840 SASGHG

-875 LMATQNM
+875 LMTGQNI
-882 VPYRNTSTA
+882 VPFRNTSTA

-902 KSLAVVGPPY
+902 KSLSIVGPPY

-927 NSNISN
+927 NSAISN

-938 NPTTKL
+938 NLPTKL

-954 MNTAVSGTNGTNCV
+954 ASTAVSGTNGTNCM
-968 SKRNCSKSKQPSKL
+968 SKRNCSKSKQSSKL
-982 GNKTVSNRKDLK
+982 GDKTVSNRKDLK
-994 PGGQSKLLSRL
+994 PGGPSKLLSRL
-1005 SRDSGEHAFRVRG
+1005 SKDSGEHAFCVHG
-1018 LVTSPLGNE
+1018 SVTSPLGNE
-1027 AEDTARKES
+1027 AEDTGRKES

-1051 SDDNLDRIGRRPEPG
+1051 SDDNLDRIGRRPEAG
-1066 RNIESCISAE
+1066 RNIESCTSAE
-1076 NGESP
+1076 TGESP

-1095 ESNDMNHVA
+1095 ESNDVNHVA

-1142 FLLKGKECLGRR
+1142 FSLKGNECLGRR
-1154 HSSHSK
+1154 HSPHSK

-1245 SQEQLQK
+1245 GQEQLQK
-1252 VNSVVK
+1252 VNSVVR
-1258 SELEGGLPAL
+1258 SEFEGGLPAQ
-1268 CSPGNDAQRGQSP
+1268 CSPDRDTQRGQSP

-1294 ILEAECSLSEL
+1294 ILEAECSFSEL

-1317 EEHSDLPEL
+1317 EGPSDFPEL

-1340 EAEERFLKTGNFE
+1340 DAEERFLKSGKWENFIAGNFE

-1391 ESDSSELYSPAHFLD
+1391 ESDSSELYSPAHFSD
-1406 LGEAPEKLLEKQ
+1406 LGEASEKLLEKQ

-1426 PSVAMHSK
+1426 PSAAMHSK
-1434 KERNEEGLGEAPHS
+1434 KERNEEGLGETPHS

-1547 SSGEDVKRCLLPLC
+1547 SCGEDVKRCLLPLC
-1561 GKYYHEECIQK
+1561 GKYYHEACIQK

-1592 CHAANPANI
+1592 CHAANPANV

-1742 EFPVLFFGSNDY
+1742 EFPVLFFGSKDY

-1989 VGLFALVN
+1989 VGLFAIVN

-2109 PWHQCDL
+2109 PWHQCDM

-2179 NGDDTQPPEQP
+2179 NGEDTQPPEQP
-2190 SADTDLSV
+2190 PADTDLSV
-2198 QSLERLPQ
+2198 QPLDSLPQ
-2206 SVAFRLQTSDKP
+2206 SVALRLQSPEKP

-2304 TLSLCLQPSDR
+2304 TLSLRLQPSDR
-2315 PQAALSL
+2315 PQAAL
-2322 RLQSEKQPIV
+2322 
-2332 VALRSQ
+2332 
-2338 QPDKPPTNAVLWP
+2338 
-2351 LDESPSDSSQPH
+2351 
-2363 LPSKSPPGTPQS
+2363 
-2375 SDESLVT
+2375 
-2382 AGDLQLQLSDK
+2382 
-2393 PPATAG
+2393 
-2399 VLGFSDKSLVG
+2399 
-2410 IRTQQPQL
+2410 L
-2418 LDEFPTKCLHPQL
+2418 LA
-2431 SDRLLTTAG
+2431 TAG
-2440 TLQSQAVDEPPVA
+2440 TLQSQPVDEPPAA
-2453 NQPQLLNKASAQ
+2453 NQLQLVDKASAQ
-2465 SPQPQSVEK
+2465 SSQPQSVEK
-2474 APSSVKPRVPASE
+2474 APSSVVPQVPALE
-2487 EAPGPGVLWPLP
+2487 
-2499 IEKVASSS
+2499 
-2507 ISRILPT
+2507 
-2514 EKVPGSGVPRPL
+2514 
-2526 FPEKASFS
+2526 
-2534 GAVRLPAMEKAPSSG
+2534 MAPS
-2549 MPRPLPLEKAPAS
+2549 
-2562 GMSRILPTEKAP
+2562 
-2574 SLGVLRP
+2574 
-2581 LPPEKAPG
+2581 PG
-2589 SRSPHILPVE
+2589 
-2599 KALGSGTLRLPLVQK
+2599 
-2614 ALAPGVLRPLPPE
+2614 
-2627 KASGSG
+2627 
-2633 TLRVLTP
+2633 
-2640 EKTLG
+2640 
-2645 SGAARPQLLERPLT
+2645 RPLT
-2659 LAAPWPQASDKLTV
+2659 LTAPWPQALDKLAA
-2673 AVAPRPQVLDKP
+2673 AVAPRPQALDKP
-2685 PVASAPRLLLSE
+2685 PAASAPRLLLSE

-2711 RGATAIEV
+2711 RGA
-2719 NPQQKE
+2719 
-2725 RTMLPGE
+2725 
-2732 QISWSAGKAATHVG
+2732 
-2746 QVPWPTEKLQ
+2746 
-2756 THEQIHWPAA
+2756 PAVEL
-2766 KALTPAEQSPRT
+2766 K
-2778 AEKLPEPTLQPGWE
+2778 PTLQPGWE

-2797 AEQTP
+2797 TEQTP
-2802 WTSERLHAFEQ
+2802 WTSERLRAFEQ
-2813 TPRPAR
+2813 TPRPA
-2819 EAPVS
+2819 
-2824 PEQTQWIV
+2824 
-2832 RNVQTIDQIS
+2832 
-2842 WLAGKVQTPRGQDPL
+2842 
-2857 PEQNTA
+2857 
-2863 LAHNQDS
+2863 
-2870 VCHELA
+2870 
-2876 DSEPK
+2876 

>member
-14 VPFGTSLAAAEA
+14 VPFGTSLPAAEP
-26 KGGPFGEGRGPEP
+26 KGGPFGEPRGPEP
-39 PAMQLAAAAAKPV
+39 PAMQLAAAKPG

-65 RLQDLASMINAEY
+65 RLQDLASMISAEY
-78 LGGAADGAEAL
+78 LGGPADGAEAL

-96 LRAPA
+96 PRAPV
-101 AQDPAGGADCPG
+101 QLQTSGSTGGPTCPSIHQPPQG
-113 LVADVP
+113 W
-119 RGGLAF
+119 
-125 PLLLRDGEEEEEEGA
+125 
-140 ETPEEEEEE
+140 
-149 EEEDDD
+149 
-155 DEEEE
+155 
-160 EDGEE
+160 
-165 DAEEAELAAAGSRE
+165 LAAMA
-179 RGGVAEPSHGGA
+179 
-191 GRPAGLPGC
+191 LPGC
-200 RDAAARELPP
+200 AWGGGRRRFGECFQCNLRTGKGEARLFKSIWSFSDFL
-210 PPCPQRAP
+210 CSDF
-218 AAPPEPPGSPGA
+218 SP
-230 LGSAAE
+230 
-236 KPEPS
+236 K
-241 ATAAL
+241 
-246 QLIRAKKKPTPV
+246 IRAKKKPTPV

-267 AKFNRRPWWPCTI
+267 AKFNRRPWWPCRI

-334 PILRRRGK
+334 PVLRRRGK

-365 QAEDVLLGGP
+365 QAEDMLLGGP

-388 SEKEAQLEYY
+388 SEKEAQPEYY
-398 ANGPGAERDRQLNGC
+398 SNGPGAKKDRQLNGC

-420 SRHPASEKGKLHIKP
+420 SKHSANEKGKSHIKP
-435 HMKKSSDSRKR
+435 HVKKSSESRKR

-453 TRGEASRGEIKEK
+453 TREEASKGEIKEE
-466 TSESIVRN
+466 TPESIVNN

-479 LPDKHASHELR
+479 LPEKHASHELR
-490 RIASSL
+490 RIAKSI
-496 TASSGRR
+496 TASNSTR

-512 ERRFEKATLKPE
+512 ERRFENMTLKSD
-524 YETRKTDTLKNT
+524 YGSHKSDALKST

-565 YSASDTGI
+565 YSASEAGV
-573 EKKQTESDTSS
+573 EKKQTESDSSS
-584 SLSDD
+584 SLSDG

-633 YLSQKSNRRAR
+633 YFSQKSSRRAR
-644 KKSHRDRKSLGGSVA
+644 KKSYRDRKPLGGSVT
-659 SRLNAEFAD
+659 SRLDAEFAHR
-668 GELEGG
+668 ELEGG
-674 SPDAEMS
+674 SSDAEMS
-681 LMALECSSDMRNDN
+681 LTALECSSDVRNDN
-695 LSLVNKHTTP
+695 LSLANKHATP

-712 SWAAVPNQAILKP
+712 SWSAVANQTTLKL
-725 KSMKL
+725 KNMKL
-730 PRIRSIKCKHKEKVA
+730 PRIRSIKCKHKGKVA
-745 GLEPSLAEEER
+745 GLEPSLAEEEGGM
-756 SVNCC
+756 NHC
-761 SPDTKGFSGLHRDS
+761 SSDTKGFSGLQRDS
-775 LPKSGKVDGQKLL
+775 LPRSGKVDGQKLL
-788 NNMHEKAR
+788 NNVHEKPR

-817 YRSINDDA
+817 YRSMNDDV
-825 SDSGTPKATVPLLFS
+825 SDPGTPKATVPLLFS
-840 STSGHS
+840 SASGHG
-846 RLPIEPDY
+846 RLPIEPNY
-854 KFSTLLMMLKD
+854 RFSTLLMMLKD
-865 MHDSKTKEQQ
+865 IHDSKAKEQQ
-875 LMATQNM
+875 LMTGQNI

-891 DGSGSNSASGL
+891 DGSGGNSVGGL
-902 KSLAVVGPPY
+902 TSLSIVGPPF
-912 KIEKNGDCVQETVNP
+912 KIEKNGDCAQETVNP
-927 NSNISN
+927 NSSSISN

-938 NPTTKL
+938 NPPTKL
-944 TGIGTSKREP
+944 PGIGASKREP
-954 MNTAVSGTNGTNCV
+954 ANTAVSGTNGTNCV
-968 SKRNCSKSKQPSKL
+968 PKRNCSKSKQSSKL
-982 GNKTVSNRKDLK
+982 GDKTVSNRKDLK
-994 PGGQSKLLSRL
+994 PGGPSKFLSRL
-1005 SRDSGEHAFRVRG
+1005 SRDSGEHAFRVHG
-1018 LVTSPLGNE
+1018 SVTSPLGNE
-1027 AEDTARKES
+1027 AEDTGRKES

-1051 SDDNLDRIGRRPEPG
+1051 SDDNLGRIGRRPEAG
-1066 RNIESCISAE
+1066 RNTERCASAE

-1095 ESNDMNHVA
+1095 EANDVNHVA

-1112 NQSSARSNKHIS
+1112 NQSSARSNKHIR
-1124 RSREQ
+1124 RSRAK
-1129 GNLESAFGLNSRG
+1129 GNLESAFGLNSHG
-1142 FLLKGKECLGRR
+1142 FSLKGNECLGRR
-1154 HSSHSK
+1154 HSPHSK
-1160 VLEGDL
+1160 VLEADL
-1166 TDQDYENHLDLV
+1166 TVQDYENRLDLV

-1194 SETELG
+1194 SETKLG

-1236 FAPKKKSKK
+1236 FAPKKKSRK

-1252 VNSVVK
+1252 V
-1258 SELEGGLPAL
+1258 GQGRCAL
-1268 CSPGNDAQRGQSP
+1268 HETQRGPSP

-1286 SSTKESPP
+1286 FSTKESPP
-1294 ILEAECSLSEL
+1294 ILEAECSFSEL
-1305 GSHSTDPTDQLL
+1305 EPHASDPSEQLI
-1317 EEHSDLPEL
+1317 EGQSDFPEL

-1340 EAEERFLKTGNFE
+1340 DAEERFLKSGNFE

-1383 PKKGTGPS
+1383 PKKAHREEPS
-1391 ESDSSELYSPAHFLD
+1391 CYFCTFLEWSFCCIPAS
-1406 LGEAPEKLLEKQ
+1406 EKLLEKQ
-1418 RKRKRQRH
+1418 RKRKRPRH
-1426 PSVAMHSK
+1426 SSAAIHSK
-1434 KERNEEGLGEAPHS
+1434 KEKNGERLGETPRS
-1448 EGETSVHG
+1448 EGETLVHG
-1456 TAASPKEG
+1456 TSTSPKG
-1464 NEEGSENDH
+1464 GHEEGSENDH
-1473 GVPSSKKMQGE
+1473 GVPSSKKIQGE

-1519 CLGLSEMPKGKFIC
+1519 CLGLSEMPTGKFIC

-1547 SSGEDVKRCLLPLC
+1547 SCGQDVKRCLLPLC

-1577 MQNKGFRCSLHICMT
+1577 TQNKGFRCSLHICMT
-1592 CHAANPANI
+1592 CHAANPTNI

-1742 EFPVLFFGSNDY
+1742 EFPVLFFGSKDY

-1787 LQEAAVR
+1787 LHEAAVR

-1868 ECHPMVCPAGER
+1868 ECHPLVCPAGER

-1989 VGLFALVN
+1989 VGLFAIVN

-2034 PKSQPSLTE
+2034 PKSQPTLSE

-2059 QAEVMKEREDECF
+2059 QVEVMKEREDECF

-2083 KKPGCPKVYHADCL
+2083 KKAGCPKVYHADCL

-2109 PWHQCDL
+2109 PWHQCDM

-2149 LCCTEHDPCGP
+2149 LSCTEHDPCGP

-2174 IGALA
+2174 MGALT

-2190 SADTDLSV
+2190 PTDTDPSIQPLD
-2198 QSLERLPQ
+2198 RLPQ
-2206 SVAFRLQTSDKP
+2206 SVAFKLQSPEKP
-2218 PATLALRLPPSDK
+2218 PATLALRLPPSEK

-2236 ALRLQP
+2236 ALRVQP

-2255 PPDKPPATLALRLPP
+2255 PPDKPPAALALRLPP

-2304 TLSLCLQPSDR
+2304 TLSLRLQPSDR

-2322 RLQSEKQPIV
+2322 RLQPEKQPIIL
-2332 VALRSQ
+2332 ALKPQ

-2351 LDESPSDSSQPH
+2351 LDES
-2363 LPSKSPPGTPQS
+2363 
-2375 SDESLVT
+2375 
-2382 AGDLQLQLSDK
+2382 
-2393 PPATAG
+2393 
-2399 VLGFSDKSLVG
+2399 
-2410 IRTQQPQL
+2410 
-2418 LDEFPTKCLHPQL
+2418 
-2431 SDRLLTTAG
+2431 
-2440 TLQSQAVDEPPVA
+2440 
-2453 NQPQLLNKASAQ
+2453 
-2465 SPQPQSVEK
+2465 
-2474 APSSVKPRVPASE
+2474 
-2487 EAPGPGVLWPLP
+2487 
-2499 IEKVASSS
+2499 
-2507 ISRILPT
+2507 
-2514 EKVPGSGVPRPL
+2514 
-2526 FPEKASFS
+2526 
-2534 GAVRLPAMEKAPSSG
+2534 
-2549 MPRPLPLEKAPAS
+2549 
-2562 GMSRILPTEKAP
+2562 
-2574 SLGVLRP
+2574 
-2581 LPPEKAPG
+2581 
-2589 SRSPHILPVE
+2589 
-2599 KALGSGTLRLPLVQK
+2599 
-2614 ALAPGVLRPLPPE
+2614 
-2627 KASGSG
+2627 
-2633 TLRVLTP
+2633 
-2640 EKTLG
+2640 
-2645 SGAARPQLLERPLT
+2645 
-2659 LAAPWPQASDKLTV
+2659 
-2673 AVAPRPQVLDKP
+2673 
-2685 PVASAPRLLLSE
+2685 SAPRLLLSE

-2711 RGATAIEV
+2711 RGAPAAELS
-2719 NPQQKE
+2719 PQQKE
-2725 RTMLPGE
+2725 RTMLAGE
-2732 QISWSAGKAATHVG
+2732 QISWSAGKAVTHVG

-2756 THEQIHWPAA
+2756 THEQTHWPTA

-2778 AEKLPEPTLQPGWE
+2778 AEKLPEPTLQPSWE
-2792 VASAP
+2792 VASIP

-2802 WTSERLHAFEQ
+2802 WTSERLRVFEQ

-2824 PEQTQWIV
+2824 QEQTQWIV
-2832 RNVQTIDQIS
+2832 TNIQTIEQIS
-2842 WLAGKVQTPRGQDPL
+2842 WLSGKVHIPRGQDPL

>member
-1 MEQACEVSRRSCL
+1 FSDVLCSG
-14 VPFGTSLAAAEA
+14 F
-26 KGGPFGEGRGPEP
+26 
-39 PAMQLAAAAAKPV
+39 
-52 YGQDPSSCYIPLR
+52 
-65 RLQDLASMINAEY
+65 
-78 LGGAADGAEAL
+78 
-89 PDPGSPP
+89 SP
-96 LRAPA
+96 
-101 AQDPAGGADCPG
+101 
-113 LVADVP
+113 
-119 RGGLAF
+119 
-125 PLLLRDGEEEEEEGA
+125 
-140 ETPEEEEEE
+140 
-149 EEEDDD
+149 
-155 DEEEE
+155 
-160 EDGEE
+160 
-165 DAEEAELAAAGSRE
+165 
-179 RGGVAEPSHGGA
+179 
-191 GRPAGLPGC
+191 
-200 RDAAARELPP
+200 
-210 PPCPQRAP
+210 
-218 AAPPEPPGSPGA
+218 
-230 LGSAAE
+230 
-236 KPEPS
+236 K
-241 ATAAL
+241 
-246 QLIRAKKKPTPV
+246 IRAKKKPTPV

-267 AKFNRRPWWPCTI
+267 AKFNRRPWWPCTV

-300 REYYVDALGEPSEKA
+300 REYYVDALGEPSEKT

-334 PILRRRGK
+334 PVLRRRGK

-365 QAEDVLLGGP
+365 QAEDILLGGP

-388 SEKEAQLEYY
+388 SEKELQSEYY

-420 SRHPASEKGKLHIKP
+420 SRHLPSEKGKLHIKP

-453 TRGEASRGEIKEK
+453 ARREASRGEIKVK
-466 TSESIVRN
+466 TPESIVRN
-474 MIVGD
+474 MIAGD

-496 TASSGRR
+496 TASSGTR

-512 ERRFEKATLKPE
+512 ERCFEKTTLKPDCE
-524 YETRKTDTLKNT
+524 NRKNDALKNT
-536 LQGDLFSSASLEREK
+536 PQGDLFSSASLEREK
-551 SSLGILCSSKLQIH
+551 SSLGIVCSSKLQIH

-573 EKKQTESDTSS
+573 EKKQTESDSS
-584 SLSDD
+584 SSFSD
-589 GNSDVDTMDQSSERA
+589 GGSSDIDTMDQSSERA
-604 SSTLEVSDSSD
+604 FSALEVSDSSD
-615 KMEKEFP
+615 KVEKEFP
-622 MTSSGNIKLSM
+622 MTSSGSMKLSM
-633 YLSQKSNRRAR
+633 CLPQKSNIRAR
-644 KKSHRDRKSLGGSVA
+644 KKSYRDRKPLGGSVT
-659 SRLNAEFAD
+659 SRLDAEFANR
-668 GELEGG
+668 GTEVGF
-674 SPDAEMS
+674 SDAEMS
-681 LMALECSSDMRNDN
+681 LTALECSSNVRND
-695 LSLVNKHTTP
+695 SIAKKHTTP
-705 QSVSKDS
+705 QSASKDS
-712 SWAAVPNQAILKP
+712 SWPAVANQATLKP

-730 PRIRSIKCKHKEKVA
+730 SRIRSIKCKHKEKVA
-745 GLEPSLAEEER
+745 GLEPSLAEEEDGVNR
-756 SVNCC
+756 CSSV
-761 SPDTKGFSGLHRDS
+761 TKGCSGLQRDS
-775 LPKSGKVDGQKLL
+775 VQRSRKVDGQKLL
-788 NNMHEKAR
+788 NNLHEKTR

-817 YRSINDDA
+817 YRSMNDDA
-825 SDSGTPKATVPLLFS
+825 GDSDAPKAAPLLFS
-840 STSGHS
+840 SASGHG

-875 LMATQNM
+875 LMTAQNI
-882 VPYRNTSTA
+882 VPFRNTSTA

-902 KSLAVVGPPY
+902 KSLSIVGPPY
-912 KIEKNGDCVQETVNP
+912 KIEKNGDCVQETANP
-927 NSNISN
+927 NSAVSN
-933 SSFSR
+933 SSLSR
-938 NPTTKL
+938 NPPTKL
-944 TGIGTSKREP
+944 TGVGTGKREP
-954 MNTAVSGTNGTNCV
+954 ASAAVSGTNGTNCAP
-968 SKRNCSKSKQPSKL
+968 KRNCSKSKQSSKL
-982 GNKTVSNRKDLK
+982 GDKTVSNRKDLK
-994 PGGQSKLLSRL
+994 PGGPSKLQSRL

-1018 LVTSPLGNE
+1018 SVTSPLGNE
-1027 AEDTARKES
+1027 AEDTERKES
-1036 VDLTEHSTD
+1036 IDLTAHSTD
-1045 EDSACL
+1045 EESACL
-1051 SDDNLDRIGRRPEPG
+1051 SDDNLGRVGRKPEAG
-1066 RNIESCISAE
+1066 RNIESCTSAE

-1095 ESNDMNHVA
+1095 ESNDVNHVA

-1112 NQSSARSNKHIS
+1112 NQSSARSNKHTN

-1142 FLLKGKECLGRR
+1142 FSLKGNECLGRR
-1154 HSSHSK
+1154 HSPHPK

-1166 TDQDYENHLDLV
+1166 TEQDYENHLDLV

-1245 SQEQLQK
+1245 GQEQFQK
-1252 VNSVVK
+1252 VNSVVR
-1258 SELEGGLPAL
+1258 SEFEGGIPAQ
-1268 CSPGNDAQRGQSP
+1268 CSPDRDAQQEMSP

-1286 SSTKESPP
+1286 SSIKESPP
-1294 ILEAECSLSEL
+1294 VLGAEHPFSEL
-1305 GSHSTDPTDQLL
+1305 ESHSTDPTGQLV
-1317 EEHSDLPEL
+1317 EQPSDFPEL
-1326 VLSSSDVSEVSASP
+1326 VLSSSDVSEASASP
-1340 EAEERFLKTGNFE
+1340 DAEERFLKSGKKEVIFIAGNFE

-1383 PKKGTGPS
+1383 PKKGAGPL
-1391 ESDSSELYSPAHFLD
+1391 ESDSSELYSPAHFSD
-1406 LGEAPEKLLEKQ
+1406 LAEASEKLLEKQ

-1426 PSVAMHSK
+1426 PSAAVHPK
-1434 KERNEEGLGEAPHS
+1434 KERNEIRLRVTPHS
-1448 EGETSVHG
+1448 EGEALVHG
-1456 TAASPKEG
+1456 TSVSSKEG

-1506 LCEAQCCGAFHLQ
+1506 LCESQCCGAFHLQ

-1547 SSGEDVKRCLLPLC
+1547 TCGEDVKRCLLPLC
-1561 GKYYHEECIQK
+1561 GKYYHEACIQK

-1742 EFPVLFFGSNDY
+1742 EFPVLFFGSKDY

-1868 ECHPMVCPAGER
+1868 ECHPLVCPAGQR

-1989 VGLFALVN
+1989 VGLFAIVN

-2034 PKSQPSLTE
+2034 PKSQPNVTE

-2109 PWHQCDL
+2109 PWHQCDV
-2116 CGKEAAS
+2116 CSKEAAS

-2160 NPLEPGEIREYVPP
+2160 NPLEPGEIREYAPS
-2174 IGALA
+2174 IEALA
-2179 NGDDTQPPEQP
+2179 DGEDTQPPEQP
-2190 SADTDLSV
+2190 PADTDLSV
-2198 QSLERLPQ
+2198 QPLDSLPQ
-2206 SVAFRLQTSDKP
+2206 PVALRLQSPEKP
-2218 PATLALRLPPSDK
+2218 PATLALRLPPTDK
-2231 PPTTL
+2231 PPTTV
-2236 ALRLQP
+2236 ALKLQP

-2304 TLSLCLQPSDR
+2304 TLSLRLEPSDR

-2322 RLQSEKQPIV
+2322 RLQPEKEP
-2332 VALRSQ
+2332 A
-2338 QPDKPPTNAVLWP
+2338 A
-2351 LDESPSDSSQPH
+2351 DS
-2363 LPSKSPPGTPQS
+2363 
-2375 SDESLVT
+2375 
-2382 AGDLQLQLSDK
+2382 
-2393 PPATAG
+2393 
-2399 VLGFSDKSLVG
+2399 
-2410 IRTQQPQL
+2410 
-2418 LDEFPTKCLHPQL
+2418 
-2431 SDRLLTTAG
+2431 G
-2440 TLQSQAVDEPPVA
+2440 TL
-2453 NQPQLLNKASAQ
+2453 
-2465 SPQPQSVEK
+2465 
-2474 APSSVKPRVPASE
+2474 RV
-2487 EAPGPGVLWPLP
+2487 
-2499 IEKVASSS
+2499 
-2507 ISRILPT
+2507 
-2514 EKVPGSGVPRPL
+2514 
-2526 FPEKASFS
+2526 
-2534 GAVRLPAMEKAPSSG
+2534 
-2549 MPRPLPLEKAPAS
+2549 
-2562 GMSRILPTEKAP
+2562 
-2574 SLGVLRP
+2574 
-2581 LPPEKAPG
+2581 LPP
-2589 SRSPHILPVE
+2589 E
-2599 KALGSGTLRLPLVQK
+2599 KALGSGV
-2614 ALAPGVLRPLPPE
+2614 
-2627 KASGSG
+2627 
-2633 TLRVLTP
+2633 
-2640 EKTLG
+2640 
-2645 SGAARPQLLERPLT
+2645 ARPQLLERPLT
-2659 LAAPWPQASDKLTV
+2659 LTVPWPQASDKLAA
-2673 AVAPRPQVLDKP
+2673 AVAPRPQALDKP
-2685 PVASAPRLLLSE
+2685 LAMSAPRLLLSE

-2705 NAQPKE
+2705 NAQLKE
-2711 RGATAIEV
+2711 RGA
-2719 NPQQKE
+2719 
-2725 RTMLPGE
+2725 
-2732 QISWSAGKAATHVG
+2732 SAMELK
-2746 QVPWPTEKLQ
+2746 
-2756 THEQIHWPAA
+2756 
-2766 KALTPAEQSPRT
+2766 
-2778 AEKLPEPTLQPGWE
+2778 PTLQPSWE

-2802 WTSERLHAFEQ
+2802 WTSERLCVFEQ
-2813 TPRPAR
+2813 TPRPA
-2819 EAPVS
+2819 
-2824 PEQTQWIV
+2824 
-2832 RNVQTIDQIS
+2832 
-2842 WLAGKVQTPRGQDPL
+2842 
-2857 PEQNTA
+2857 
-2863 LAHNQDS
+2863 
-2870 VCHELA
+2870 
-2876 DSEPK
+2876 

>member
-1 MEQACEVSRRSCL
+1 
-14 VPFGTSLAAAEA
+14 
-26 KGGPFGEGRGPEP
+26 
-39 PAMQLAAAAAKPV
+39 
-52 YGQDPSSCYIPLR
+52 
-65 RLQDLASMINAEY
+65 
-78 LGGAADGAEAL
+78 
-89 PDPGSPP
+89 
-96 LRAPA
+96 
-101 AQDPAGGADCPG
+101 
-113 LVADVP
+113 
-119 RGGLAF
+119 
-125 PLLLRDGEEEEEEGA
+125 
-140 ETPEEEEEE
+140 
-149 EEEDDD
+149 
-155 DEEEE
+155 
-160 EDGEE
+160 
-165 DAEEAELAAAGSRE
+165 
-179 RGGVAEPSHGGA
+179 
-191 GRPAGLPGC
+191 
-200 RDAAARELPP
+200 
-210 PPCPQRAP
+210 
-218 AAPPEPPGSPGA
+218 
-230 LGSAAE
+230 
-236 KPEPS
+236 
-241 ATAAL
+241 
-246 QLIRAKKKPTPV
+246 
-258 KYEVGDLVW
+258 
-267 AKFNRRPWWPCTI
+267 
-280 CHDPVL
+280 
-286 DCHSKMKVSNRRPY
+286 MKVSNRRPY
-300 REYYVDALGEPSEKA
+300 REYYVDALGEPSEKT
-315 WVAGKAIVLFEG
+315 WVSGKAIVLFEG

-334 PILRRRGK
+334 PVLRRRGK

-365 QAEDVLLGGP
+365 QAEDILLGGP

-388 SEKEAQLEYY
+388 SEKEVRSEYY
-398 ANGPGAERDRQLNGC
+398 SNGPGAERDRQLNGC
-413 FKSLAFD
+413 FKSLAFE

-435 HMKKSSDSRKR
+435 HGKKSSDSRKR

-466 TSESIVRN
+466 TPDSIVRN
-474 MIVGD
+474 MIIGD
-479 LPDKHASHELR
+479 LPGKHASHELR
-490 RIASSL
+490 RIANSL
-496 TASSGRR
+496 TASSSTR

-512 ERRFEKATLKPE
+512 ERRFEKTTLKPD
-524 YETRKTDTLKNT
+524 YENRKSDALKNT
-536 LQGDLFSSASLEREK
+536 FQGDLFSSASLEREK

-565 YSASDTGI
+565 YSASDAGI
-573 EKKQTESDTSS
+573 EKKQTESDSSS
-584 SLSDD
+584 SLSDG

-604 SSTLEVSDSSD
+604 SSALEVSDSSD

-644 KKSHRDRKSLGGSVA
+644 KKSYRDRKPLGGSVT
-659 SRLNAEFAD
+659 SRLDAEFAD
-668 GELEGG
+668 GELEVGF
-674 SPDAEMS
+674 SDAEMS
-681 LMALECSSDMRNDN
+681 LTALECSSDVRNDN
-695 LSLVNKHTTP
+695 LSLANKHTTP

-712 SWAAVPNQAILKP
+712 SWPAVANQAILKP

-730 PRIRSIKCKHKEKVA
+730 PRIRSIKCKHKEKVG
-745 GLEPSLAEEER
+745 GLEPPLAEEEGGMNR
-756 SVNCC
+756 C
-761 SPDTKGFSGLHRDS
+761 SSDTKGFSGLQRDS
-775 LPKSGKVDGQKLL
+775 LQRSGKVDGQKLL
-788 NNMHEKAR
+788 NNMHEKPR

-817 YRSINDDA
+817 YRSMNDDA
-825 SDSGTPKATVPLLFS
+825 SDSGAPKATVPLLFS
-840 STSGHS
+840 SASGHG

-875 LMATQNM
+875 LMTGQNI
-882 VPYRNTSTA
+882 VPFRNTSTA
-891 DGSGSNSASGL
+891 DGSGSNSTSGL
-902 KSLAVVGPPY
+902 KSLSIVGPPY

-927 NSNISN
+927 NSAISN
-933 SSFSR
+933 SSYSR
-938 NPTTKL
+938 NPPTKL
-944 TGIGTSKREP
+944 MGIGTSKREP
-954 MNTAVSGTNGTNCV
+954 ASTAVSGTNGTNYV
-968 SKRNCSKSKQPSKL
+968 PKRNCSKSKQSSKL
-982 GNKTVSNRKDLK
+982 GDKTVSNRKDLK
-994 PGGQSKLLSRL
+994 PGGPSKLLSRL
-1005 SRDSGEHAFRVRG
+1005 SRDSGEHAFRVHG
-1018 LVTSPLGNE
+1018 SVTSPLGNE
-1027 AEDTARKES
+1027 AEDAGRKES
-1036 VDLTEHSTD
+1036 IDLTEHSTD

-1051 SDDNLDRIGRRPEPG
+1051 SDDNLDRIGRRPEAG
-1066 RNIESCISAE
+1066 RNIESCTSAE

-1081 DLDSEANSESSLGD
+1081 DLDSEAN
-1095 ESNDMNHVA
+1095 
-1104 PKKRWQRF
+1104 
-1112 NQSSARSNKHIS
+1112 I
-1124 RSREQ
+1124 
-1129 GNLESAFGLNSRG
+1129 
-1142 FLLKGKECLGRR
+1142 
-1154 HSSHSK
+1154 
-1160 VLEGDL
+1160 
-1166 TDQDYENHLDLV
+1166 
-1178 EKRLNVCGK
+1178 
-1187 PNNSVMD
+1187 
-1194 SETELG
+1194 
-1200 NFAPQSEFSAQVHS
+1200 HS

-1245 SQEQLQK
+1245 GQEQLHK
-1252 VNSVVK
+1252 VNSVVR
-1258 SELEGGLPAL
+1258 SEFEGGLPAR
-1268 CSPGNDAQRGQSP
+1268 CSPDRDTQRGPSP

-1294 ILEAECSLSEL
+1294 ILEAECSFSEL
-1305 GSHSTDPTDQLL
+1305 GSNPSGQLL
-1317 EEHSDLPEL
+1317 EGSSSFPEL

-1340 EAEERFLKTGNFE
+1340 EAEERFLKSGNFE

-1372 AFMPKKEEWTP
+1372 AFMPKKDEWTP

-1391 ESDSSELYSPAHFLD
+1391 ESDSSELYSPAHFSD
-1406 LGEAPEKLLEKQ
+1406 LGEASEKLLEKQ

-1426 PSVAMHSK
+1426 PSAAMHSK
-1434 KERNEEGLGEAPHS
+1434 KERNEEGLGETPHS

-1547 SSGEDVKRCLLPLC
+1547 SCGEDVKRCLLPLC
-1561 GKYYHEECIQK
+1561 GKYYHEACIQK

-1742 EFPVLFFGSNDY
+1742 EFPVLFFGSKDY

-1989 VGLFALVN
+1989 VGLFAIVN

-2034 PKSQPSLTE
+2034 PKSQPNLTE

-2109 PWHQCDL
+2109 PWHQCDV

-2160 NPLEPGEIREYVPP
+2160 NPLEPGEIREYVPS

-2179 NGDDTQPPEQP
+2179 NGEDTQPPEQP
-2190 SADTDLSV
+2190 PADTDLSV
-2198 QSLERLPQ
+2198 EPVDSLPQ
-2206 SVAFRLQTSDKP
+2206 PVALRLQSPEKP

-2231 PPTTL
+2231 PPTTV

-2304 TLSLCLQPSDR
+2304 TLSLRLQPSDR

-2322 RLQSEKQPIV
+2322 RLQSEKQPII
-2332 VALRSQ
+2332 VALRPQ
-2338 QPDKPPTNAVLWP
+2338 EPDKPPTNAVLWP
-2351 LDESPSDSSQPH
+2351 LDESSSDASQPH
-2363 LPSKSPPGTPQS
+2363 LSSKSPPGTPHS
-2375 SDESLVT
+2375 LDESLVT
-2382 AGDLQLQLSDK
+2382 AGALQLQLSDES
-2393 PPATAG
+2393 PADPG
-2399 VLGFSDKSLVG
+2399 VLGLLDKSL
-2410 IRTQQPQL
+2410 IDTRTQQPEL

-2431 SDRLLTTAG
+2431 SDRLLAVAG
-2440 TLQSQAVDEPPVA
+2440 TLQSQTVEEPLVA
-2453 NQPQLLNKASAQ
+2453 DQPQPSDRASAQ
-2465 SPQPQSVEK
+2465 SPQLRSVEE
-2474 APSSVKPRVPASE
+2474 APSSLVPQVPASE
-2487 EAPGPGVLWPLP
+2487 MAPGPGVLWPLP
-2499 IEKVASSS
+2499 LENVPSSLV
-2507 ISRILPT
+2507 SRILPM
-2514 EKVPGSGVPRPL
+2514 EKASGSAVSRPPP
-2526 FPEKASFS
+2526 PEKASFS
-2534 GAVRLPAMEKAPSSG
+2534 GAVRVPAMENAPSPG
-2549 MPRPLPLEKAPAS
+2549 TPRILPLEKAPAS
-2562 GMSRILPTEKAP
+2562 GMSRILSAEKAP
-2574 SLGVLRP
+2574 SLGAPRP

-2589 SRSPHILPVE
+2589 SRSPHVLPME
-2599 KALGSGTLRLPLVQK
+2599 KALGSGALRIPLTQK
-2614 ALAPGVLRPLPPE
+2614 ALTPGVLRSLPPEKGADSGALRVLPPE
-2627 KASGSG
+2627 KA
-2633 TLRVLTP
+2633 
-2640 EKTLG
+2640 LG
-2645 SGAARPQLLERPLT
+2645 SGVARPQLLERPLT
-2659 LAAPWPQASDKLTV
+2659 LTAPWPQPSDKLAA
-2673 AVAPRPQVLDKP
+2673 AVAPRPQALDKP
-2685 PVASAPRLLLSE
+2685 PAVSAPRLLLSE

-2711 RGATAIEV
+2711 RGAPVVELS
-2719 NPQQKE
+2719 PQQKE
-2725 RTMLPGE
+2725 RTMLAGE
-2732 QISWSAGKAATHVG
+2732 QISWSAGKVVTHVG

-2756 THEQIHWPAA
+2756 THEQTHWPTA
-2766 KALTPAEQSPRT
+2766 KALTLAEQPLRT
-2778 AEKLPEPTLQPGWE
+2778 AEKLPEQTLQPSWE

-2802 WTSERLHAFEQ
+2802 WTSERLRAFEQ

-2819 EAPVS
+2819 EAPVP
-2824 PEQTQWIV
+2824 PEQMQWLVTNI
-2832 RNVQTIDQIS
+2832 QTIDQIP
-2842 WLAGKVQTPRGQDPL
+2842 WLSGKAQTPRGQDPL

-2863 LAHNQDS
+2863 LARNQDS
-2870 VCHELA
+2870 VCRELA

>member
-1 MEQACEVSRRSCL
+1 MIITAAFTPLL
-14 VPFGTSLAAAEA
+14 VFGFGFFFFFNMKASLAWWWGFRGSGEKAVQDSDLLQCVLSQGSSSGHKNMVCFLICLFDPLVGPLWWVMMRPTSDCRCRRERANWGGMRIAAE
-26 KGGPFGEGRGPEP
+26 
-39 PAMQLAAAAAKPV
+39 
-52 YGQDPSSCYIPLR
+52 
-65 RLQDLASMINAEY
+65 
-78 LGGAADGAEAL
+78 
-89 PDPGSPP
+89 
-96 LRAPA
+96 
-101 AQDPAGGADCPG
+101 
-113 LVADVP
+113 
-119 RGGLAF
+119 
-125 PLLLRDGEEEEEEGA
+125 
-140 ETPEEEEEE
+140 
-149 EEEDDD
+149 
-155 DEEEE
+155 
-160 EDGEE
+160 
-165 DAEEAELAAAGSRE
+165 RE
-179 RGGVAEPSHGGA
+179 
-191 GRPAGLPGC
+191 
-200 RDAAARELPP
+200 
-210 PPCPQRAP
+210 
-218 AAPPEPPGSPGA
+218 
-230 LGSAAE
+230 
-236 KPEPS
+236 
-241 ATAAL
+241 
-246 QLIRAKKKPTPV
+246 IRAKKKPTPV

-300 REYYVDALGEPSEKA
+300 REYYVDALGEPSEKT

-334 PILRRRGK
+334 PVLRRRGK

-365 QAEDVLLGGP
+365 QAEDILLGGP
-375 EDQKCSQNSSELD
+375 EDQKCSQNSIELD
-388 SEKEAQLEYY
+388 NEKEVQLEYY

-413 FKSLAFD
+413 FKSLSFD

-453 TRGEASRGEIKEK
+453 ARGEASRGEIKEK
-466 TSESIVRN
+466 MPESIVRN

-490 RIASSL
+490 RIANSL
-496 TASSGRR
+496 TASSSTR

-512 ERRFEKATLKPE
+512 ERRFEKTTLKPA
-524 YETRKTDTLKNT
+524 YENRKSGALKNM

-573 EKKQTESDTSS
+573 EKKQTESDSSS
-584 SLSDD
+584 SLSDG

-604 SSTLEVSDSSD
+604 SSALEVSDSSD
-615 KMEKEFP
+615 KAEKEFP

-644 KKSHRDRKSLGGSVA
+644 KKSYRDRKPLGGSVT
-659 SRLNAEFAD
+659 SRLDAEFVD
-668 GELEGG
+668 GELEVGF
-674 SPDAEMS
+674 SDAEMS
-681 LMALECSSDMRNDN
+681 LTALERSSDVRNDN

-712 SWAAVPNQAILKP
+712 SWPAVANQAILKP

-730 PRIRSIKCKHKEKVA
+730 SRIRSIKCKHKEKVA
-745 GLEPSLAEEER
+745 GLEPSLAEEEGGMNR
-756 SVNCC
+756 C
-761 SPDTKGFSGLHRDS
+761 SSDTKGFSGLQRDS
-775 LPKSGKVDGQKLL
+775 LQRSGKVDGQKLL
-788 NNMHEKAR
+788 NNMHEKPR

-817 YRSINDDA
+817 YRSMNDDA

-840 STSGHS
+840 SASGHG

-875 LMATQNM
+875 LMTGQNI
-882 VPYRNTSTA
+882 VPFRNTSTA

-902 KSLAVVGPPY
+902 KSLSIVGPPY

-927 NSNISN
+927 NSAISN

-938 NPTTKL
+938 NLPTKL

-954 MNTAVSGTNGTNCV
+954 ASTAVSGTNGTNCM
-968 SKRNCSKSKQPSKL
+968 SKRNCSKSKQSSKL
-982 GNKTVSNRKDLK
+982 GDKTVSNRKDLK
-994 PGGQSKLLSRL
+994 PGG
-1005 SRDSGEHAFRVRG
+1005 
-1018 LVTSPLGNE
+1018 P
-1027 AEDTARKES
+1027 
-1036 VDLTEHSTD
+1036 
-1045 EDSACL
+1045 
-1051 SDDNLDRIGRRPEPG
+1051 I
-1066 RNIESCISAE
+1066 
-1076 NGESP
+1076 
-1081 DLDSEANSESSLGD
+1081 
-1095 ESNDMNHVA
+1095 
-1104 PKKRWQRF
+1104 
-1112 NQSSARSNKHIS
+1112 
-1124 RSREQ
+1124 
-1129 GNLESAFGLNSRG
+1129 
-1142 FLLKGKECLGRR
+1142 
-1154 HSSHSK
+1154 
-1160 VLEGDL
+1160 
-1166 TDQDYENHLDLV
+1166 
-1178 EKRLNVCGK
+1178 
-1187 PNNSVMD
+1187 
-1194 SETELG
+1194 
-1200 NFAPQSEFSAQVHS
+1200 HS

-1245 SQEQLQK
+1245 GQEQLQK
-1252 VNSVVK
+1252 VNSVVR
-1258 SELEGGLPAL
+1258 SEFEGGLPAR
-1268 CSPGNDAQRGQSP
+1268 CSPDRDTQRGPSP

-1294 ILEAECSLSEL
+1294 ILEAECSFSEL
-1305 GSHSTDPTDQLL
+1305 GSHSTDQLL
-1317 EEHSDLPEL
+1317 EGPSDFPEL

-1340 EAEERFLKTGNFE
+1340 DAEERFLKSGNFE

-1391 ESDSSELYSPAHFLD
+1391 ESDSSELYSPAHFSD
-1406 LGEAPEKLLEKQ
+1406 LGEASEKLLEKQ

-1426 PSVAMHSK
+1426 PSAAMHSK
-1434 KERNEEGLGEAPHS
+1434 KERNEEGLGETPHS

-1547 SSGEDVKRCLLPLC
+1547 SCGEDVKRCLLPLC
-1561 GKYYHEECIQK
+1561 GKYYHEACIQK

-1592 CHAANPANI
+1592 CHAANPANV

-1742 EFPVLFFGSNDY
+1742 EFPVLFFGSKDY

-1989 VGLFALVN
+1989 VGLFAIVN

-2109 PWHQCDL
+2109 PWHQCDM

-2179 NGDDTQPPEQP
+2179 NGEDTQPPEQP
-2190 SADTDLSV
+2190 PADTDLSV
-2198 QSLERLPQ
+2198 QPLDSLPQ
-2206 SVAFRLQTSDKP
+2206 SVALRLQSPEKP

-2304 TLSLCLQPSDR
+2304 TLSLRLQPSDR

-2322 RLQSEKQPIV
+2322 RLQSEKQPII
-2332 VALRSQ
+2332 VALRPQ

-2351 LDESPSDSSQPH
+2351 LDESSSDASQPH

-2375 SDESLVT
+2375 LDESLVA
-2382 AGDLQLQLSDK
+2382 AGALQLQLSDEH
-2393 PPATAG
+2393 PAAPG
-2399 VLGFSDKSLVG
+2399 VLGLLDKSL
-2410 IRTQQPQL
+2410 IDTRTQQPEL
-2418 LDEFPTKCLHPQL
+2418 LDEFPAKCLHPQL
-2431 SDRLLTTAG
+2431 SDRLLATAG
-2440 TLQSQAVDEPPVA
+2440 TLQSQPVDEPPA
-2453 NQPQLLNKASAQ
+2453 ASQLQLVDKASAQ
-2465 SPQPQSVEK
+2465 SSQPQSVEK
-2474 APSSVKPRVPASE
+2474 APSSVVPQVPALE
-2487 EAPGPGVLWPLP
+2487 MAPSPGVLWPLP
-2499 IEKVASSS
+2499 IEKVPSSS
-2507 ISRILPT
+2507 VSRILPM
-2514 EKVPGSGVPRPL
+2514 EKGPGSAVPRPPP
-2526 FPEKASFS
+2526 PEKASFS
-2534 GAVRLPAMEKAPSSG
+2534 GAVRVPAMEKAPSSG
-2549 MPRPLPLEKAPAS
+2549 VPRPLPPEKAPAS
-2562 GMSRILPTEKAP
+2562 GMPRILPTEKAP
-2574 SLGVLRP
+2574 SLGVPRP

-2589 SRSPHILPVE
+2589 SRSPHVLPME
-2599 KALGSGTLRLPLVQK
+2599 KALGSGALRIPLTQK
-2614 ALAPGVLRPLPPE
+2614 ALTPGVLRPLPPE
-2627 KASGSG
+2627 KAADSGA
-2633 TLRVLTP
+2633 LRVLPP
-2640 EKTLG
+2640 EKALG
-2645 SGAARPQLLERPLT
+2645 SGVAWPQLLERPLT
-2659 LAAPWPQASDKLTV
+2659 LTAPWPQALDKLAA
-2673 AVAPRPQVLDKP
+2673 AVAPRPQALDKP
-2685 PVASAPRLLLSE
+2685 PAASAPRLLLSE

-2705 NAQPKE
+2705 NAQLKE
-2711 RGATAIEV
+2711 RGAPAVELS
-2719 NPQQKE
+2719 PQQKE
-2725 RTMLPGE
+2725 RTMLAGE
-2732 QISWSAGKAATHVG
+2732 QISWSAGKVVTHVG

-2756 THEQIHWPAA
+2756 THEQTHWPTA

-2797 AEQTP
+2797 TEQTP
-2802 WTSERLHAFEQ
+2802 WTSERLRAFEQ

-2819 EAPVS
+2819 EAPVP
-2824 PEQTQWIV
+2824 PEQMQWLVTNI
-2832 RNVQTIDQIS
+2832 QTIDQIS
-2842 WLAGKVQTPRGQDPL
+2842 WLSGKAQTPRGQDPL

-2863 LAHNQDS
+2863 LARNQDS
-2870 VCHELA
+2870 VCRELA

>member
-14 VPFGTSLAAAEA
+14 VPFGTSLSAAEP
-26 KGGPFGEGRGPEP
+26 KGGPFGEARGPEP
-39 PAMQLAAAAAKPV
+39 PAMQLAAAKPG

-78 LGGAADGAEAL
+78 LGGAADGGEAL
-89 PDPGSPP
+89 PDPGSPGP
-96 LRAPA
+96 RLPA
-101 AQDPAGGADCPG
+101 AQDPAAE
-113 LVADVP
+113 VP
-119 RGGLAF
+119 RGARFECSHL
-125 PLLLRDGEEEEEEGA
+125 PEVLLLTKKITKTFSNPLIVFFQKNGE
-140 ETPEEEEEE
+140 
-149 EEEDDD
+149 
-155 DEEEE
+155 
-160 EDGEE
+160 
-165 DAEEAELAAAGSRE
+165 
-179 RGGVAEPSHGGA
+179 SHCASLFKSIWSFSDFLCSGF
-191 GRPAGLPGC
+191 
-200 RDAAARELPP
+200 
-210 PPCPQRAP
+210 
-218 AAPPEPPGSPGA
+218 SP
-230 LGSAAE
+230 
-236 KPEPS
+236 KI
-241 ATAAL
+241 
-246 QLIRAKKKPTPV
+246 QAKKKPTPV

-286 DCHSKMKVSNRRPY
+286 DCHSKMKVSNQRPY
-300 REYYVDALGEPSEKA
+300 REYYVDALGEPSEKT
-315 WVAGKAIVLFEG
+315 WVAGKAVVLFEG

-334 PILRRRGK
+334 PVLRKRGK

-353 QRFMAKWEVSVG
+353 QRFRAKWEVSVG
-365 QAEDVLLGGP
+365 QAEDILLGGL
-375 EDQKCSQNSSELD
+375 EDQKCSQNSSEPD
-388 SEKEAQLEYY
+388 SEKDVQLEYY
-398 ANGPGAERDRQLNGC
+398 TNGPGAERDTQLNGC

-420 SRHPASEKGKLHIKP
+420 SRHVASEKGKLHIMP
-435 HMKKSSDSRKR
+435 HLKTTSESRKR

-453 TRGEASRGEIKEK
+453 TRGETLREEIKDK
-466 TSESIVRN
+466 TPESVVRN

-479 LPDKHASHELR
+479 LPEKHASHELR
-490 RIASSL
+490 RIANSL
-496 TASSGRR
+496 TASSSTR

-512 ERRFEKATLKPE
+512 ERRFEKTPLKPD
-524 YETRKTDTLKNT
+524 YENRRSDTLKNT
-536 LQGDLFSSASLEREK
+536 FQGDLFSNPSFEREK
-551 SSLGILCSSKLQIH
+551 SSLGILCSSKLKIH
-565 YSASDTGI
+565 YSASDAGV
-573 EKKQTESDTSS
+573 EKKRTESDSSS
-584 SLSDD
+584 SLSDG

-604 SSTLEVSDSSD
+604 SSALEVSDSSD
-615 KMEKEFP
+615 KVEKDFP

-633 YLSQKSNRRAR
+633 YLSQKSSRRAR
-644 KKSHRDRKSLGGSVA
+644 KKLHRDHKPLGGSVTN
-659 SRLNAEFAD
+659 RLDAEFAD
-668 GELEGG
+668 GELEVGF
-674 SPDAEMS
+674 SDAEMS
-681 LMALECSSDMRNDN
+681 STPLECSSDVRNDN
-695 LSLVNKHTTP
+695 LSLANKHTTP

-712 SWAAVPNQAILKP
+712 SWPAVTNQTILKL
-725 KSMKL
+725 KSVKL
-730 PRIRSIKCKHKEKVA
+730 PRIRSIKCKHKDKVA
-745 GLEPSLAEEER
+745 GMEPSLAEED
-756 SVNCC
+756 SGVNRC
-761 SPDTKGFSGLHRDS
+761 SSDTKGFSGLPRDS
-775 LPKSGKVDGQKLL
+775 LQRSGKVDGQKLL
-788 NNMHEKAR
+788 NNMHEKR
-796 DSAEIETA
+796 TDSSEIETA

-817 YRSINDDA
+817 YRSMNDDA
-825 SDSGTPKATVPLLFS
+825 SDSGAQKATVPLLFS
-840 STSGHS
+840 SAPGHG

-875 LMATQNM
+875 LMTGQNI
-882 VPYRNTSTA
+882 VPFRNTSTG
-891 DGSGSNSASGL
+891 DSSGSNSASGL
-902 KSLAVVGPPY
+902 KSLSIVGPPY
-912 KIEKNGDCVQETVNP
+912 KLEKNGDCVQETVTP
-927 NSNISN
+927 NSAISN

-938 NPTTKL
+938 NPPTKL
-944 TGIGTSKREP
+944 TGIGTGKREP
-954 MNTAVSGTNGTNCV
+954 ASAAVSGTNGTNCM
-968 SKRNCSKSKQPSKL
+968 SKRNCSKSKQSSKL
-982 GNKTVSNRKDLK
+982 GDKTVSNRKDLK
-994 PGGQSKLLSRL
+994 PGGPSKLLSRL
-1005 SRDSGEHAFRVRG
+1005 PRDSGEHAFRVHG
-1018 LVTSPLGNE
+1018 SVTSPLGNE
-1027 AEDTARKES
+1027 AEDTERKECI
-1036 VDLTEHSTD
+1036 DLTEHSTD

-1051 SDDNLDRIGRRPEPG
+1051 SDDNLGRVGRRPEAG
-1066 RNIESCISAE
+1066 RNKESCNSAE

-1095 ESNDMNHVA
+1095 ESNDINHVA

-1142 FLLKGKECLGRR
+1142 FSLKGNECLGSR
-1154 HSSHSK
+1154 HSPHSK

-1166 TDQDYENHLDLV
+1166 AVQDFENRLDLV
-1178 EKRLNVCGK
+1178 DKRLNVCGK
-1187 PNNSVMD
+1187 PNTSVMD

-1200 NFAPQSEFSAQVHS
+1200 NFAPQSEFSAQAHS

-1245 SQEQLQK
+1245 GQEQLQK
-1252 VNSVVK
+1252 V
-1258 SELEGGLPAL
+1258 SE
-1268 CSPGNDAQRGQSP
+1268 GNVLFRGSSS

-1294 ILEAECSLSEL
+1294 VLEAECSFSEL
-1305 GSHSTDPTDQLL
+1305 GSHSTDPPNQVV
-1317 EEHSDLPEL
+1317 
-1326 VLSSSDVSEVSASP
+1326 VLSSSDASEVSASP
-1340 EAEERFLKTGNFE
+1340 DAEEGFLKSGNFE

-1383 PKKGTGPS
+1383 QKKCHLLQGNYFCIFLEWS
-1391 ESDSSELYSPAHFLD
+1391 FCCIPAS
-1406 LGEAPEKLLEKQ
+1406 EKLLEKQ

-1426 PSVAMHSK
+1426 TSAAVHPK
-1434 KERNEEGLGEAPHS
+1434 KEKNEEGLGETPHS
-1448 EGETSVHG
+1448 EGETLVHG
-1456 TAASPKEG
+1456 TAGSPKEG
-1464 NEEGSENDH
+1464 HEEGSENDH

-1547 SSGEDVKRCLLPLC
+1547 SCGEDVKRCLLPLC
-1561 GKYYHEECIQK
+1561 GKYYHEACIQK

-1577 MQNKGFRCSLHICMT
+1577 LQNKGFRCSLHICMT

-1637 ICPNHFTARRGCR
+1637 ICPNHFTA
-1650 NHEHVNVSW
+1650 W

-1742 EFPVLFFGSNDY
+1742 EFPVLFFGSKDY

-1868 ECHPMVCPAGER
+1868 ECHPLVCPAGER

-2034 PKSQPSLTE
+2034 PKSQPSISE

-2083 KKPGCPKVYHADCL
+2083 KKSGCPKVYHADCL

-2109 PWHQCDL
+2109 PWHQCDV

-2160 NPLEPGEIREYVPP
+2160 HPLEPGEIREYAPP
-2174 IGALA
+2174 IEGLT
-2179 NGDDTQPPEQP
+2179 NGEDTQPPPEQLP
-2190 SADTDLSV
+2190 ADTEADTDLSV
-2198 QSLERLPQ
+2198 QPLDSLPQ
-2206 SVAFRLQTSDKP
+2206 SVALRLQSPEKP
-2218 PATLALRLPPSDK
+2218 PATLALRLPSSDK

-2255 PPDKPPATLALRLPP
+2255 SPDKPPATLALRLPP
-2270 SNKPPTTLSL
+2270 SNKPPATLSL
-2280 RLKPSNKPPTT
+2280 RLKPSNKPSTT

-2304 TLSLCLQPSDR
+2304 TLSLRLQPSDK

-2322 RLQSEKQPIV
+2322 RLQSEKQPII
-2332 VALRSQ
+2332 VALRPQ
-2338 QPDKPPTNAVLWP
+2338 QPDKPPSNAVLWP
-2351 LDESPSDSSQPH
+2351 LDES
-2363 LPSKSPPGTPQS
+2363 S
-2375 SDESLVT
+2375 SD
-2382 AGDLQLQLSDK
+2382 A
-2393 PPATAG
+2393 
-2399 VLGFSDKSLVG
+2399 
-2410 IRTQQPQL
+2410 
-2418 LDEFPTKCLHPQL
+2418 
-2431 SDRLLTTAG
+2431 
-2440 TLQSQAVDEPPVA
+2440 SQ
-2453 NQPQLLNKASAQ
+2453 
-2465 SPQPQSVEK
+2465 
-2474 APSSVKPRVPASE
+2474 
-2487 EAPGPGVLWPLP
+2487 
-2499 IEKVASSS
+2499 
-2507 ISRILPT
+2507 
-2514 EKVPGSGVPRPL
+2514 
-2526 FPEKASFS
+2526 
-2534 GAVRLPAMEKAPSSG
+2534 
-2549 MPRPLPLEKAPAS
+2549 
-2562 GMSRILPTEKAP
+2562 
-2574 SLGVLRP
+2574 
-2581 LPPEKAPG
+2581 
-2589 SRSPHILPVE
+2589 
-2599 KALGSGTLRLPLVQK
+2599 
-2614 ALAPGVLRPLPPE
+2614 
-2627 KASGSG
+2627 
-2633 TLRVLTP
+2633 
-2640 EKTLG
+2640 
-2645 SGAARPQLLERPLT
+2645 
-2659 LAAPWPQASDKLTV
+2659 
-2673 AVAPRPQVLDKP
+2673 
-2685 PVASAPRLLLSE
+2685 LLLSE

-2705 NAQPKE
+2705 NAQLKE
-2711 RGATAIEV
+2711 RGAPTMELS
-2719 NPQQKE
+2719 PQQKE
-2725 RTMLPGE
+2725 RTMLAGE
-2732 QISWSAGKAATHVG
+2732 QISWSAGKVGTHVG

-2756 THEQIHWPAA
+2756 THEQSHWSTA
-2766 KALTPAEQSPRT
+2766 KALTPAEQPSRT
-2778 AEKLPEPTLQPGWE
+2778 AEKLPEPNLQPSWE

-2797 AEQTP
+2797 SEQTP
-2802 WTSERLHAFEQ
+2802 WTSERLCAFEQ

-2819 EAPVS
+2819 EAPVP
-2824 PEQTQWIV
+2824 PEQMQWLV
-2832 RNVQTIDQIS
+2832 TNLQTIDQIA
-2842 WLAGKVQTPRGQDPL
+2842 WLGGKAQTPRGQDPL

-2863 LAHNQDS
+2863 LACNQDS
-2870 VCHELA
+2870 VCRELA